1 MKKHFL
7 IKGGIKM
14 AEISAINNFK
24 KYNSKSGRSSIKNV
38 VREAF
43 RELEKFK
50 NNVNQ
55 ELTQFNKILVKD
67 LSVLERQYY
76 DTEVDSR
83 SRDVISIVSQVQT
96 GNFEARNGVDLTYML
111 SLEKWEQYYKENL
124 EFLNDKFGKN
134 AHCVYA
140 VIHFDESTPHMQSM
154 WTFSEENN
162 QKDEYT
168 VSDINTAKVKSALTS
183 AFLRRN
189 KELGLIAGTDEYKKA
204 FEEFKVQEKPKIIE
218 RQLAKMNKN
227 KSDKKFKFESGTSPF
242 TKDFYRTFNE
252 EFVNDFMVTNP
263 SINELKNKVKVFS
276 NEGAEVVVRRTKKV
290 NSSEDLDRT
299 KFAMEK
305 EKKDLE
311 NKIGSN
317 DYSKNEFMKYM
328 EILSKREII
337 DRKKKISKEDFLNEF
352 KNYETDFKVRK
363 SNKGITDFKRI
374 FDIKKIIKDKLN
386 QRQNNKNFKK
396 NLKKEIK
403 LFDEIFKNVDFEAIN
418 KKIEDYSKAE
428 KVEELIKNRDN
439 LYFEIKTLE
448 TEESNLK
455 SSINFLEKEKN
466 SKNNEI
472 RNLDEQIWE
481 KKIEAEK
488 PYVVSERRKQELI
501 NEALNEA
508 RKRGN
513 TLMRNIKK
521 DVEKEE
527 AKNNA
532 IKQDILDK
540 RLQMEPELQEI
551 NNKRRQLNDIYV
563 DLEEKKRRRKAELE
577 KLAQPIIQ
585 KEVDDLVREHLRYY
599 EVTDKDILNFK
610 ANNKSEYDKLFGEA
624 ETRADEKIK
633 GGYIRR
639 KYDAGNKFINQMTNL
654 LHEDS
659 NGKFSLLEIEKT
671 VIAAIEKLPD
681 NTYGWWNDF
690 KINLDIELENTV
702 RERKAVHNQ
711 NKSKSQYHRSR

>member
-1 MKKHFL
+1 
-7 IKGGIKM
+7 M

-24 KYNSKSGRSSIKNV
+24 KYNSGSGRSSINNV
-38 VREAF
+38 VKEAF

-67 LSVLERQYY
+67 LSVLERQYH

-83 SRDVISIVSQVQT
+83 SRDVVSVVSQVQT

-111 SLEKWEQYYKENL
+111 SLEKWEKYYKENL

-134 AHCVYA
+134 ARCVYA

-168 VSDINTAKVKSALTS
+168 VSDVNTAKVKSALTS

-276 NEGAEVVVRRTKKV
+276 NEGAEVVVRRTEKV
-290 NSSEDLDRT
+290 NSSENLDRT

-305 EKKDLE
+305 EKKELE

-317 DYSKNEFMKYM
+317 DYSKNEFMKYT

-337 DRKKKISKEDFLNEF
+337 DRKKKISKEDFSNEF

-363 SNKGITDFKRI
+363 SNKEITDFKRI
-374 FDIKKIIKDKLN
+374 FNIKKIIRDKLN

-403 LFDEIFKNVDFEAIN
+403 LFDEVFKNVDFEAIN
-418 KKIEDYSKAE
+418 KKIEDYSKGE
-428 KVEELIKNRDN
+428 KVEELIKNREN
-439 LYFEIKTLE
+439 LYFQIKTLE

-455 SSINFLEKEKN
+455 SSINFLEKEQN

-481 KKIEAEK
+481 KKMEAEK
-488 PYVVSERRKQELI
+488 PYVVSERRKEELI

-508 RKRGN
+508 RKRGD

-521 DVEKEE
+521 DLEKEE

-540 RLQMEPELQEI
+540 RLQMERELQEI

-624 ETRADEKIK
+624 QARADEKIK
-633 GGYIRR
+633 GAYIRR
-639 KYDAGNKFINQMTNL
+639 KHDAGKKFIKQMTNM
-654 LHEDS
+654 LHEDT

-671 VIAAIEKLPD
+671 VIAAIENVPD
-681 NTYGWWNDF
+681 NTYGWWDDF
-690 KINLDIELENTV
+690 KNNLNIELENTV
-702 RERKAVHNQ
+702 RDRNVVRNR
-711 NKSKSQYHRSR
+711 SSSQYDRSL

>member
-14 AEISAINNFK
+14 AEISEINNFK
-24 KYNSKSGRSSIKNV
+24 KYNSKSGRSSINNV

-55 ELTQFNKILVKD
+55 KLTQFNKILVKD

-83 SRDVISIVSQVQT
+83 SRDVVSVVSQVQT

-124 EFLNDKFGKN
+124 EFLNKKFGKN
-134 AHCVYA
+134 ARCVYA
-140 VIHFDESTPHMQSM
+140 VIHFDESTPHLQSM
-154 WTFSEENN
+154 WTFLEENN

-168 VSDINTAKVKSALTS
+168 VSDVNPEKVKSALSS

-189 KELGLIAGTDEYKKA
+189 KELGLTAGTDEYKKA
-204 FEEFKVQEKPKIIE
+204 FEEFKVQQKPKIIE
-218 RQLAKMNKN
+218 RQLAKLNKN

-252 EFVNDFMVTNP
+252 EFVNDFMLNNP
-263 SINELKNKVKVFS
+263 VVNELKNKVKVFS
-276 NEGAEVVVRRTKKV
+276 NEGVEVVVRRTEKV

-299 KFAMEK
+299 KFTMEK

-311 NKIGSN
+311 SKIGSN
-317 DYSKNEFMKYM
+317 DYSKNEFMKYI

-337 DRKKKISKEDFLNEF
+337 DRKKKISKKDFLNEF

-363 SNKGITDFKRI
+363 SNKEITDFKRI
-374 FDIKKIIKDKLN
+374 FNIKKIIRDKLN

-403 LFDEIFKNVDFEAIN
+403 LFDEVFKNVDFEVIN
-418 KKIEDYSKAE
+418 KKIEDYSKGE
-428 KVEELIKNRDN
+428 KVEELIKNREN

-448 TEESNLK
+448 TKASNLK
-455 SSINFLEKEKN
+455 SSINFLETEQI

-472 RNLDEQIWE
+472 RNLDEQIRE

-488 PYVVSERRKQELI
+488 PYVVSEIRKQELI

-508 RKRGN
+508 RKRGD

-540 RLQMEPELQEI
+540 KLQMEREQQEL
-551 NNKRRQLNDIYV
+551 NNRLRQLNDSYA

-577 KLAQPIIQ
+577 KLAQPVVQ
-585 KEVDDLVREHLRYY
+585 KEVDNLVREHLRYY

-610 ANNKSEYDKLFGEA
+610 SNNKFEYDKLFGEA
-624 ETRADEKIK
+624 EAKAYEKIK
-633 GGYIRR
+633 EAYIRR
-639 KYDAGNKFINQMTNL
+639 KHDAGNKFIKQMTNI

-659 NGKFSLLEIEKT
+659 NGKFSILEIEKT
-671 VIAAIEKLPD
+671 VIAAIENVPD
-681 NTYGWWNDF
+681 STYSWWNDF
-690 KINLDIELENTV
+690 KNNLNIELKKTV
-702 RERKAVHNQ
+702 KDKNVVRNR
-711 NKSKSQYHRSR
+711 SSSQYDRSL

>member
-1 MKKHFL
+1 
-7 IKGGIKM
+7 M

-24 KYNSKSGRSSIKNV
+24 KYNSKSGRSSINNV

-83 SRDVISIVSQVQT
+83 SRDVVSVVSQVQT

-111 SLEKWEQYYKENL
+111 SLKKWEQYYKENL

-134 AHCVYA
+134 ARCVYA

-168 VSDINTAKVKSALTS
+168 VSDVNPAKVKSALSS

-189 KELGLIAGTDEYKKA
+189 KELGLVAGTDEYKKA

-218 RQLAKMNKN
+218 RQLAKLNKN
-227 KSDKKFKFESGTSPF
+227 KSDKKFRFESGTSPF
-242 TKDFYRTFNE
+242 VKDFYRTFNE
-252 EFVNDFMVTNP
+252 EFVNDFMVNNAAV
-263 SINELKNKVKVFS
+263 NELKNKVKVFS
-276 NEGAEVVVRRTKKV
+276 NEDVEVVVRRTEKV

-317 DYSKNEFMKYM
+317 DYSRNEFMKYM
-328 EILSKREII
+328 KILSKREII

-363 SNKGITDFKRI
+363 SNKEITDFKRI
-374 FDIKKIIKDKLN
+374 FNIKKIIKDKLN

-403 LFDEIFKNVDFEAIN
+403 LFDEVFKNVDFEAIN
-418 KKIEDYSKAE
+418 KKIEDYSKGE
-428 KVEELIKNRDN
+428 KVEELIKNREN

-448 TEESNLK
+448 TKASNLK
-455 SSINFLEKEKN
+455 SSINFLEKEQN

-481 KKIEAEK
+481 KKMEAEK
-488 PYVVSERRKQELI
+488 PYVVSERRKEELI

-508 RKRGN
+508 RKRGD

-521 DVEKEE
+521 DLEKEE

-540 RLQMEPELQEI
+540 RLQMERELQEI

-624 ETRADEKIK
+624 QARADEKIK
-633 GGYIRR
+633 GAYIRR
-639 KYDAGNKFINQMTNL
+639 KHDAGKKFIKQMTNM
-654 LHEDS
+654 LHEDT

-671 VIAAIEKLPD
+671 VIAAIENVPD
-681 NTYGWWNDF
+681 NTYGWWDDF
-690 KINLDIELENTV
+690 KNNLNIELENTV
-702 RERKAVHNQ
+702 KDRNVVRNR
-711 NKSKSQYHRSR
+711 SSSQYDRSL

>member
-1 MKKHFL
+1 
-7 IKGGIKM
+7 M

-24 KYNSKSGRSSIKNV
+24 KYNSGSGRSSINNV

-83 SRDVISIVSQVQT
+83 SRDVVSVVSQVQT

-124 EFLNDKFGKN
+124 EFLSKKFGKN
-134 AHCVYA
+134 ARCVYA

-168 VSDINTAKVKSALTS
+168 VSDINTAKVKSALSS

-252 EFVNDFMVTNP
+252 EFVNDFMVKNP

-276 NEGAEVVVRRTKKV
+276 NEGAEVVVRRTEKV

-311 NKIGSN
+311 SKIGSN
-317 DYSKNEFMKYM
+317 AYSKNEFMKYM

-352 KNYETDFKVRK
+352 KNYETDFKLRK
-363 SNKGITDFKRI
+363 SNQGITDFKRI
-374 FDIKKIIKDKLN
+374 FNIKKIIRDKLN

-403 LFDEIFKNVDFEAIN
+403 LFDEVFKNVDFEAIN
-418 KKIEDYSKAE
+418 KKIEDYSKGE
-428 KVEELIKNRDN
+428 KVEELIKNREN

-448 TEESNLK
+448 TKASNLK
-455 SSINFLEKEKN
+455 SSINFLEKEQI

-472 RNLDEQIWE
+472 RNLDDQIWE

-508 RKRGN
+508 RKRGD

-540 RLQMEPELQEI
+540 RLQMEREQQEL
-551 NNKRRQLNDIYV
+551 NNRLRQLNDSYA

-577 KLAQPIIQ
+577 KLARPVVQQ
-585 KEVDDLVREHLRYY
+585 EVDDLVREHLRYY

-624 ETRADEKIK
+624 QARADEKVK
-633 GGYIRR
+633 GAYIRR
-639 KYDAGNKFINQMTNL
+639 KHDAGKKFIKQMTDM
-654 LHEDS
+654 LHEDA

-671 VIAAIEKLPD
+671 VIAAIENVPD
-681 NTYGWWNDF
+681 NTYGWWDDF
-690 KINLDIELENTV
+690 KNNLNIELENTV
-702 RERKAVHNQ
+702 KDRNVIRNR
-711 NKSKSQYHRSR
+711 SSSQYDRSL

>member
-1 MKKHFL
+1 
-7 IKGGIKM
+7 M

-24 KYNSKSGRSSIKNV
+24 KYNSGSGRSSINNV

-83 SRDVISIVSQVQT
+83 SRDVVSVVSQVQT

-124 EFLNDKFGKN
+124 KFLNDKFGKN

-140 VIHFDESTPHMQSM
+140 VIHFDESTPHLQSM
-154 WTFSEENN
+154 WTFLEENN

-168 VSDINTAKVKSALTS
+168 VSDVNPEKVKSALSS

-189 KELGLIAGTDEYKKA
+189 KELGLTAGTDEYKKA
-204 FEEFKVQEKPKIIE
+204 FEEFKVQQKPKIIE
-218 RQLAKMNKN
+218 RQLAKLNKN
-227 KSDKKFKFESGTSPF
+227 KSDKKFKFENGTSPF
-242 TKDFYRTFNE
+242 AKDFYRTFNE
-252 EFVNDFMVTNP
+252 EFVNDFMLNNP
-263 SINELKNKVKVFS
+263 VVNELKNKVKVFS
-276 NEGAEVVVRRTKKV
+276 NEGVEVVVRRTEKV

-299 KFAMEK
+299 KFTMEK

-311 NKIGSN
+311 SKIGSN
-317 DYSKNEFMKYM
+317 DYSKNEFMKYI

-337 DRKKKISKEDFLNEF
+337 DRKKKISKKDFLNEF

-363 SNKGITDFKRI
+363 SNKEITDFKRI
-374 FDIKKIIKDKLN
+374 FNIKKIIRDKLN

-403 LFDEIFKNVDFEAIN
+403 LFDEVFKNVDFEVIN
-418 KKIEDYSKAE
+418 KKIEDYSKGE
-428 KVEELIKNRDN
+428 KVEELIKNREN

-448 TEESNLK
+448 TKTSNLK
-455 SSINFLEKEKN
+455 SSINFLETEQI

-472 RNLDEQIWE
+472 RNLDEQIRE

-488 PYVVSERRKQELI
+488 PYVVSEIRKQELI

-508 RKRGN
+508 RKRGD

-527 AKNNA
+527 AKNNT

-540 RLQMEPELQEI
+540 RLQMEREQQEL
-551 NNKRRQLNDIYV
+551 NNRLRQLNDSYA

-577 KLAQPIIQ
+577 KLAQPVVQ
-585 KEVDDLVREHLRYY
+585 KEVDNLVREHLRYY

-610 ANNKSEYDKLFGEA
+610 SNNKFEYDKLFGEA
-624 ETRADEKIK
+624 EAKAYEKIK
-633 GGYIRR
+633 EAYIRR
-639 KYDAGNKFINQMTNL
+639 KHDAGNKFIKQMTNI

-659 NGKFSLLEIEKT
+659 NGKFSILEIEKT
-671 VIAAIEKLPD
+671 VIAAIENVPD
-681 NTYGWWNDF
+681 STYSWWNDF
-690 KINLDIELENTV
+690 KNNLNIELKKTV
-702 RERKAVHNQ
+702 KDKNVVRNR
-711 NKSKSQYHRSR
+711 SSSQYDRSL

>member
-1 MKKHFL
+1 
-7 IKGGIKM
+7 M

-24 KYNSKSGRSSIKNV
+24 KYNSGSGRSSINNV
-38 VREAF
+38 VKEAF

-83 SRDVISIVSQVQT
+83 SRDVVSVVSQVQT

-124 EFLNDKFGKN
+124 EFLNKKFGKN
-134 AHCVYA
+134 ARCVYA
-140 VIHFDESTPHMQSM
+140 VVHFDESTPHLQSM

-168 VSDINTAKVKSALTS
+168 VSDVNPAKVKSALSS

-189 KELGLIAGTDEYKKA
+189 KELGLVAGTDEYKKA

-227 KSDKKFKFESGTSPF
+227 KSDKKFRFESGTSPF
-242 TKDFYRTFNE
+242 VKDFYRTFNE
-252 EFVNDFMVTNP
+252 EFVNDFMVNNAAV
-263 SINELKNKVKVFS
+263 NELKNKVKVFS
-276 NEGAEVVVRRTKKV
+276 NEDVEVVVRRTEKV

-305 EKKDLE
+305 EKKELE
-311 NKIGSN
+311 SKIGSN
-317 DYSKNEFMKYM
+317 DYSKNEFMKYT

-374 FDIKKIIKDKLN
+374 FNIKKIIRDKLN

-403 LFDEIFKNVDFEAIN
+403 LFDEVFKNVDFEAIN
-418 KKIEDYSKAE
+418 KKIEDYSKGE
-428 KVEELIKNRDN
+428 KVEELIKNREN

-448 TEESNLK
+448 TKTSNLK
-455 SSINFLEKEKN
+455 SSINFLEKEQI

-472 RNLDEQIWE
+472 RNLDEQISE
-481 KKIEAEK
+481 KKKEAEK
-488 PYVVSERRKQELI
+488 PYLVSERRKEELI

-508 RKRGN
+508 RKRGD
-513 TLMRNIKK
+513 TLMKNIKK

-527 AKNNA
+527 AKNNT

-540 RLQMEPELQEI
+540 RLQMEREQQEL
-551 NNKRRQLNDIYV
+551 NNRLRQLNDSYA

-577 KLAQPIIQ
+577 KLAQPVVQ

-624 ETRADEKIK
+624 QARADEKVK
-633 GGYIRR
+633 GAYIRR
-639 KYDAGNKFINQMTNL
+639 KHDAGKKFIKQMTNM
-654 LHEDS
+654 LHEDT

-671 VIAAIEKLPD
+671 VIAAIENVPD
-681 NTYGWWNDF
+681 NTYGWWDDF
-690 KINLDIELENTV
+690 KNNLNIELENTV
-702 RERKAVHNQ
+702 KDRNVVRNR
-711 NKSKSQYHRSR
+711 SSSQYDRSL

>member
-1 MKKHFL
+1 
-7 IKGGIKM
+7 M

-24 KYNSKSGRSSIKNV
+24 KYNSKSGRSSINNV

-55 ELTQFNKILVKD
+55 KLTQFNKILVKD
-67 LSVLERQYY
+67 LSVLEQQYY

-83 SRDVISIVSQVQT
+83 SRDVVSVVSQVQT

-124 EFLNDKFGKN
+124 EFLNKKFGKN
-134 AHCVYA
+134 ARCVYA
-140 VIHFDESTPHMQSM
+140 VIHFDESTPHLQSM

-168 VSDINTAKVKSALTS
+168 VSDVNPAKVKSALSS

-189 KELGLIAGTDEYKKA
+189 KELGLVAGTDEYKKA

-218 RQLAKMNKN
+218 RQLAKLNKN

-252 EFVNDFMVTNP
+252 EFVNDFMVNNAAV
-263 SINELKNKVKVFS
+263 NELKNKIKVFS
-276 NEGAEVVVRRTKKV
+276 NEGVEVVVRRTEKV
-290 NSSEDLDRT
+290 NSSEELDRT

-311 NKIGSN
+311 SKIGSN
-317 DYSKNEFMKYM
+317 DYSKNEFMKYT

-337 DRKKKISKEDFLNEF
+337 DKKKKISKEDFLNEF
-352 KNYETDFKVRK
+352 KNYETDFKTRK
-363 SNKGITDFKRI
+363 SNKEITDFKRI
-374 FDIKKIIKDKLN
+374 FNIKKIIKDKLN

-418 KKIEDYSKAE
+418 KKIEDYSKGE
-428 KVEELIKNRDN
+428 KVEELIKNREN

-448 TEESNLK
+448 TKTSNLK
-455 SSINFLEKEKN
+455 SSINFLEKEQI

-472 RNLDEQIWE
+472 RNLDEQILE
-481 KKIEAEK
+481 KKKEAEK
-488 PYVVSERRKQELI
+488 PYLVSERRKQELI

-508 RKRGN
+508 RKRGD

-540 RLQMEPELQEI
+540 RLQMEREQQEL
-551 NNKRRQLNDIYV
+551 NNCLRQLNDSYA

-577 KLAQPIIQ
+577 KLAQPVVQ
-585 KEVDDLVREHLRYY
+585 QEVDDLVREHLRYY

-624 ETRADEKIK
+624 QARADEKIK
-633 GGYIRR
+633 RAYIRR
-639 KYDAGNKFINQMTNL
+639 KYDAGNKFIKQMTKI
-654 LHEDS
+654 LHEDF

-671 VIAAIEKLPD
+671 VIAAIENVPD
-681 NTYGWWNDF
+681 STYSWWNDF
-690 KINLDIELENTV
+690 KNNLNIELENTV
-702 RERKAVHNQ
+702 KDKNVVRNRSN
-711 NKSKSQYHRSR
+711 SQYDRSL

>member
-1 MKKHFL
+1 
-7 IKGGIKM
+7 M

-24 KYNSKSGRSSIKNV
+24 KYNSGSGRSSINNV

-83 SRDVISIVSQVQT
+83 SRDVVSVVSQVQT

-124 EFLNDKFGKN
+124 KFLNDKFGKN

-140 VIHFDESTPHMQSM
+140 VIHFDESTPHLQSM
-154 WTFSEENN
+154 WTFLEENN

-168 VSDINTAKVKSALTS
+168 VSDVNSAKVKSALSS

-189 KELGLIAGTDEYKKA
+189 KKLGLTAGTDEYKKA
-204 FEEFKVQEKPKIIE
+204 FEEFKVQQKPKIIE
-218 RQLAKMNKN
+218 RQLAKLNKN
-227 KSDKKFKFESGTSPF
+227 KSDKKFKFENGTSPF
-242 TKDFYRTFNE
+242 AKDFYRTFNE
-252 EFVNDFMVTNP
+252 EFVNDFMLNNP
-263 SINELKNKVKVFS
+263 VVNELKNKVKVFS
-276 NEGAEVVVRRTKKV
+276 NEGVEVVVRRTEKV

-299 KFAMEK
+299 KFTMEK

-311 NKIGSN
+311 SKIGSN
-317 DYSKNEFMKYM
+317 DYSKNEFMKYI

-337 DRKKKISKEDFLNEF
+337 DRKKKISKKDFLNEF

-363 SNKGITDFKRI
+363 SNKEITDFKRI
-374 FDIKKIIKDKLN
+374 FNIKKIIRDKLN

-403 LFDEIFKNVDFEAIN
+403 LFDEVFKNVDFEVIN
-418 KKIEDYSKAE
+418 KKIEDYSKGE
-428 KVEELIKNRDN
+428 KVEELIKNREN

-448 TEESNLK
+448 TKASNLK
-455 SSINFLEKEKN
+455 SSINFLETEQI

-472 RNLDEQIWE
+472 RNLDEQIRE

-488 PYVVSERRKQELI
+488 PYVVSEIRKQELI

-508 RKRGN
+508 RKRGD

-540 RLQMEPELQEI
+540 KLQMEREQQEL
-551 NNKRRQLNDIYV
+551 NNRLRQLNDSYA

-577 KLAQPIIQ
+577 KLAQPVVQ
-585 KEVDDLVREHLRYY
+585 KEVDNLVREHLRYY

-610 ANNKSEYDKLFGEA
+610 SNNKFEYDKLFGEA
-624 ETRADEKIK
+624 EAKAYEKIK
-633 GGYIRR
+633 EAYIRR
-639 KYDAGNKFINQMTNL
+639 KHDAGNKFIKQMTNI

-659 NGKFSLLEIEKT
+659 NGKFSILEIEKT
-671 VIAAIEKLPD
+671 VIAAIENVPD
-681 NTYGWWNDF
+681 STYSWWNDF
-690 KINLDIELENTV
+690 KNNLNIELKKTV
-702 RERKAVHNQ
+702 KDKNVVRNR
-711 NKSKSQYHRSR
+711 SSSQYDRSL

>member
-1 MKKHFL
+1 
-7 IKGGIKM
+7 M

-24 KYNSKSGRSSIKNV
+24 KYNSGSGRSSINNV

-67 LSVLERQYY
+67 LSVFERQYY

-83 SRDVISIVSQVQT
+83 SRDVVSVVSQVQT

-134 AHCVYA
+134 ARCVYA

-168 VSDINTAKVKSALTS
+168 VSDVNTAKVKSALTS

-227 KSDKKFKFESGTSPF
+227 KSDKKFKFESGTSQF

-252 EFVNDFMVTNP
+252 EFVNDFMVKNP

-276 NEGAEVVVRRTKKV
+276 NEGAEVVVRRTEKV

-337 DRKKKISKEDFLNEF
+337 DKKKKISKEDFLNEF

-363 SNKGITDFKRI
+363 SNKEITDFKRI
-374 FDIKKIIKDKLN
+374 FNIKKIIRDKLN

-403 LFDEIFKNVDFEAIN
+403 LFDEVFKNVDFEVIN
-418 KKIEDYSKAE
+418 KKIEDYSKGE
-428 KVEELIKNRDN
+428 KVEELIKNREN

-448 TEESNLK
+448 TKASNLK
-455 SSINFLEKEKN
+455 SSINFLETEQI

-472 RNLDEQIWE
+472 RNLDEQIRE

-488 PYVVSERRKQELI
+488 PYVVSEIRKQELI

-508 RKRGN
+508 RKRGD

-540 RLQMEPELQEI
+540 KLQMEREQQEL
-551 NNKRRQLNDIYV
+551 NNRLRQLNDSYA

-577 KLAQPIIQ
+577 KLAQPVVQ
-585 KEVDDLVREHLRYY
+585 KEVDNLVREHLRYY

-610 ANNKSEYDKLFGEA
+610 ANNRTEYDKLFGEA
-624 ETRADEKIK
+624 QARADEKIK
-633 GGYIRR
+633 GAYIRR
-639 KYDAGNKFINQMTNL
+639 KHDAGKKFIKQITNL

-659 NGKFSLLEIEKT
+659 KGKFSLLEIEKT
-671 VIAAIEKLPD
+671 VITAIENVPD
-681 NTYGWWNDF
+681 NTYGWWDDF
-690 KINLDIELENTV
+690 KNNLNIELENTV
-702 RERKAVHNQ
+702 RERNAVHNR
-711 NKSKSQYHRSR
+711 SKNDFQYDRSR

>member
-1 MKKHFL
+1 
-7 IKGGIKM
+7 M

-24 KYNSKSGRSSIKNV
+24 KYNSKSGRSSINNV

-55 ELTQFNKILVKD
+55 KLTQFNKILVKD
-67 LSVLERQYY
+67 LSVLEQQYY

-83 SRDVISIVSQVQT
+83 SRDVVSVVSQVQT

-124 EFLNDKFGKN
+124 EFLNKKFGKN
-134 AHCVYA
+134 ARCVYA
-140 VIHFDESTPHMQSM
+140 VIHFDESTPHLQSM
-154 WTFSEENN
+154 WTFLEENN

-168 VSDINTAKVKSALTS
+168 VSDVNPAKVKSALSS

-189 KELGLIAGTDEYKKA
+189 KELGLVAGTDEYKKA

-218 RQLAKMNKN
+218 RQLAKLNKN

-252 EFVNDFMVTNP
+252 EFVNDFMVNNAAV
-263 SINELKNKVKVFS
+263 NELKNKIKVFS
-276 NEGAEVVVRRTKKV
+276 NEGVEVVVRRTEKV
-290 NSSEDLDRT
+290 NSSEELDRT

-305 EKKDLE
+305 EKKELE
-311 NKIGSN
+311 SKIGSN
-317 DYSKNEFMKYM
+317 DYSKNEFMKYT

-337 DRKKKISKEDFLNEF
+337 DKKKKISKEDFLNEF

-363 SNKGITDFKRI
+363 SNKEITDFKRI
-374 FDIKKIIKDKLN
+374 FNIKKIIKDKLN
-386 QRQNNKNFKK
+386 QKQNNKNFKK

-403 LFDEIFKNVDFEAIN
+403 LFDEVFKNVDFEAIN
-418 KKIEDYSKAE
+418 KKIEDYSKGE
-428 KVEELIKNRDN
+428 KVEELIKNREN

-448 TEESNLK
+448 TKTSNLK
-455 SSINFLEKEKN
+455 SSINFLEKEQI

-472 RNLDEQIWE
+472 RNLDEQILE
-481 KKIEAEK
+481 KKKEAEK
-488 PYVVSERRKQELI
+488 PYLVSERRKQELI

-508 RKRGN
+508 RKRGD

-540 RLQMEPELQEI
+540 RLQMEREQQEL
-551 NNKRRQLNDIYV
+551 NNRLRQLNDSYA

-577 KLAQPIIQ
+577 KLAQPVVQ
-585 KEVDDLVREHLRYY
+585 QEVDDLVREHLRYY

-624 ETRADEKIK
+624 QARADEKIK
-633 GGYIRR
+633 RAYIRR
-639 KYDAGNKFINQMTNL
+639 KYDAGNKFIKQMTKI
-654 LHEDS
+654 LHEDF

-671 VIAAIEKLPD
+671 VIAAIENVPD
-681 NTYGWWNDF
+681 STYSWWNDF
-690 KINLDIELENTV
+690 KNNLNIELENTV
-702 RERKAVHNQ
+702 KDKNVVRNRSN
-711 NKSKSQYHRSR
+711 SQYDRSL

>member
-1 MKKHFL
+1 
-7 IKGGIKM
+7 M

-24 KYNSKSGRSSIKNV
+24 KYNSKSGRSSINNV

-55 ELTQFNKILVKD
+55 KLTQFNKILVKD
-67 LSVLERQYY
+67 LSVLEQQYY

-83 SRDVISIVSQVQT
+83 SRDVVSVVSQVQT

-124 EFLNDKFGKN
+124 EFLNKKFGKN
-134 AHCVYA
+134 ARCVYA
-140 VIHFDESTPHMQSM
+140 VIHFDESTPHLQSM
-154 WTFSEENN
+154 WTFLEENN

-168 VSDINTAKVKSALTS
+168 VSDVNPAKVKSALSS

-189 KELGLIAGTDEYKKA
+189 KELGLVAGTDEYKKA

-218 RQLAKMNKN
+218 RQLAKLNKN

-252 EFVNDFMVTNP
+252 EFVNDFMVNNAAV
-263 SINELKNKVKVFS
+263 NELKNKIKVFS
-276 NEGAEVVVRRTKKV
+276 NEGVEVVVRRTEKV
-290 NSSEDLDRT
+290 NSSEELDRT

-305 EKKDLE
+305 EKKELE
-311 NKIGSN
+311 SKIGSN
-317 DYSKNEFMKYM
+317 DYSKNEFMKYI

-337 DRKKKISKEDFLNEF
+337 DKKKKISKEDFLNEF

-363 SNKGITDFKRI
+363 SNKEITDFKRI
-374 FDIKKIIKDKLN
+374 FNIKKIIKDKLN
-386 QRQNNKNFKK
+386 QKQNNKNFKK

-403 LFDEIFKNVDFEAIN
+403 LFDEVFKNVDFEAIN
-418 KKIEDYSKAE
+418 KKIEDYSKGE
-428 KVEELIKNRDN
+428 KVEELIKNREN

-448 TEESNLK
+448 TKTSNLK
-455 SSINFLEKEKN
+455 SSINFLEKEQI

-472 RNLDEQIWE
+472 RNLDEQILE
-481 KKIEAEK
+481 KKKEAEK
-488 PYVVSERRKQELI
+488 PYLVSERRKQELI

-508 RKRGN
+508 RKRGD

-540 RLQMEPELQEI
+540 RLQMEREQQEL
-551 NNKRRQLNDIYV
+551 NNRLRQLNDSYA

-577 KLAQPIIQ
+577 KLAQPVVQ
-585 KEVDDLVREHLRYY
+585 QEVDDLVREHLRYY

-624 ETRADEKIK
+624 QARADEKIK
-633 GGYIRR
+633 RAYIRR
-639 KYDAGNKFINQMTNL
+639 KYDAGNKFIKQMTKI
-654 LHEDS
+654 LHEDF

-671 VIAAIEKLPD
+671 VIAAIENVPD
-681 NTYGWWNDF
+681 STYSWWNDF
-690 KINLDIELENTV
+690 KNNLNIELENTV
-702 RERKAVHNQ
+702 KDKNVVRNRSN
-711 NKSKSQYHRSR
+711 SQYDRSL

>member
-1 MKKHFL
+1 
-7 IKGGIKM
+7 M
-14 AEISAINNFK
+14 AEISALNNFK
-24 KYNSKSGRSSIKNV
+24 KYNSKSGRSNINNV

-55 ELTQFNKILVKD
+55 KLTQFNKILVKD
-67 LSVLERQYY
+67 LSVLERQYS
-76 DTEVDSR
+76 DTKVDSR
-83 SRDVISIVSQVQT
+83 SRDVVSVVSQVQT
-96 GNFEARNGVDLTYML
+96 GNFEAKNGVDLTYML

-124 EFLNDKFGKN
+124 EFLSKKFDKN
-134 AHCVYA
+134 TRCVYA

-168 VSDINTAKVKSALTS
+168 VSDVNPAKVKSALSS

-189 KELGLIAGTDEYKKA
+189 KKLGLTAGTDEYKKA

-218 RQLAKMNKN
+218 RQLAKLNKN

-252 EFVNDFMVTNP
+252 EFVNDFMVNNAVV
-263 SINELKNKVKVFS
+263 NELKNKVKVFS
-276 NEGAEVVVRRTKKV
+276 NEGVEVVVRRTEKV
-290 NSSEDLDRT
+290 NSSEELDRT

-311 NKIGSN
+311 SKIGSN
-317 DYSKNEFMKYM
+317 DYSKNEFMKYT

-337 DRKKKISKEDFLNEF
+337 DKKKKISKEDFLNEF
-352 KNYETDFKVRK
+352 KNYETDFKTRK
-363 SNKGITDFKRI
+363 SNKEITDFKRI
-374 FDIKKIIKDKLN
+374 FNIKKIIKDKLN

-418 KKIEDYSKAE
+418 KKIEDYSKGE
-428 KVEELIKNRDN
+428 KVEELIKNREN

-448 TEESNLK
+448 TKASNLK
-455 SSINFLEKEKN
+455 SSINFLEKEQN

-481 KKIEAEK
+481 KRTEAEK

-508 RKRGN
+508 RKRGE
-513 TLMRNIKK
+513 TLMRNIMK
-521 DVEKEE
+521 DVEKEKS
-527 AKNNA
+527 KNNFL
-532 IKQDILDK
+532 KQDIL
-540 RLQMEPELQEI
+540 
-551 NNKRRQLNDIYV
+551 NKRIQLEQEQQELNNRLRQLNDSYAY
-563 DLEEKKRRRKAELE
+563 LEKKKRHRKAELE
-577 KLAQPIIQ
+577 KLGQPIIQ
-585 KEVDDLVREHLRYY
+585 KEVNDLVREHLRYY

-624 ETRADEKIK
+624 EARADEKIK
-633 GGYIRR
+633 GAYIRR
-639 KYDAGNKFINQMTNL
+639 KHNAGNKFIKQMTNL
-654 LHEDS
+654 LHKDS
-659 NGKFSLLEIEKT
+659 NGKFSLLEIEKI
-671 VIAAIEKLPD
+671 VIAAIEKVPD

-702 RERKAVHNQ
+702 KDRNVVRNR
-711 NKSKSQYHRSR
+711 SSSQCDRSL

>member
-1 MKKHFL
+1 
-7 IKGGIKM
+7 M
-14 AEISAINNFK
+14 AEISALNNFK
-24 KYNSKSGRSSIKNV
+24 KYNSKSGRSNINNV

-43 RELEKFK
+43 RELGKFK

-55 ELTQFNKILVKD
+55 KLTQFNKILVKD
-67 LSVLERQYY
+67 LSVLERQYS

-83 SRDVISIVSQVQT
+83 SRDVVSVVSQVQT
-96 GNFEARNGVDLTYML
+96 GNFEAKNGVDLTYML

-124 EFLNDKFGKN
+124 EFLSKKFDKD
-134 AHCVYA
+134 ARCVYA

-168 VSDINTAKVKSALTS
+168 VSDVNPAKVKSALSS

-189 KELGLIAGTDEYKKA
+189 KKLGLTTGTEEYKKA
-204 FEEFKVQEKPKIIE
+204 FEEFKVQQKPKIIE
-218 RQLAKMNKN
+218 RQLAKLNKN
-227 KSDKKFKFESGTSPF
+227 KSDKKFKFENGTSPF

-252 EFVNDFMVTNP
+252 EFVNDFMLNNP
-263 SINELKNKVKVFS
+263 VVNELKNKVKVFS
-276 NEGAEVVVRRTKKV
+276 NEGVEVVVRRTEKV
-290 NSSEDLDRT
+290 NSSEELDRT

-311 NKIGSN
+311 SKIGSN
-317 DYSKNEFMKYM
+317 DYSKNEFMKYT

-337 DRKKKISKEDFLNEF
+337 DKKKKISKEDFLNEF
-352 KNYETDFKVRK
+352 KNYETDFKTRK
-363 SNKGITDFKRI
+363 SNKEITDFKRI
-374 FDIKKIIKDKLN
+374 FNIKKIIKDKLN

-396 NLKKEIK
+396 NLEKEIK

-418 KKIEDYSKAE
+418 KKIEDYSKGE
-428 KVEELIKNRDN
+428 KVEELIKNREN

-448 TEESNLK
+448 TEASNLK
-455 SSINFLEKEKN
+455 SSINFLEKEQN

-481 KKIEAEK
+481 KRTEAEK

-508 RKRGN
+508 RKRGD

-532 IKQDILDK
+532 IKQDILNE
-540 RLQMEPELQEI
+540 RLQMERELQEI
-551 NNKRRQLNDIYV
+551 NNKRRQLNDSYA
-563 DLEEKKRRRKAELE
+563 DLEEKKRRKKAELE

-624 ETRADEKIK
+624 QARADEKIK
-633 GGYIRR
+633 GAYIRR
-639 KYDAGNKFINQMTNL
+639 KHDAGKKFIKQMTNM
-654 LHEDS
+654 LHEYI
-659 NGKFSLLEIEKT
+659 NVKLSLLEIEKT
-671 VIAAIEKLPD
+671 VIAAIENVPD
-681 NTYGWWNDF
+681 NTYGWWDDF
-690 KINLDIELENTV
+690 KNNLNIELENTV
-702 RERKAVHNQ
+702 RERNAVHNR
-711 NKSKSQYHRSR
+711 SKNDFQYDRSR

>member
-1 MKKHFL
+1 
-7 IKGGIKM
+7 M

-24 KYNSKSGRSSIKNV
+24 KYNSGSGRSSINNV

-83 SRDVISIVSQVQT
+83 SRDVVSVVSQVQT

-124 EFLNDKFGKN
+124 EFLNKKFGKN
-134 AHCVYA
+134 ARCVYA
-140 VIHFDESTPHMQSM
+140 VIHFDESTPHLQSM

-168 VSDINTAKVKSALTS
+168 VSDVNPAKVKSALSS

-227 KSDKKFKFESGTSPF
+227 KSDKKFKFENGTSPF

-252 EFVNDFMVTNP
+252 EFVNDFMVKNP

-276 NEGAEVVVRRTKKV
+276 NEGAEVVVRRTEKV

-311 NKIGSN
+311 SKIGSN
-317 DYSKNEFMKYM
+317 DYSKNEFMKYT

-363 SNKGITDFKRI
+363 SNKEITDFKRI
-374 FDIKKIIKDKLN
+374 FNIKKIIRDKLN

-418 KKIEDYSKAE
+418 KKIEDYSKGE
-428 KVEELIKNRDN
+428 KVEELIKNREN

-448 TEESNLK
+448 TEASNLK
-455 SSINFLEKEKN
+455 SSINFLEKEQN

-481 KKIEAEK
+481 KKMEAEK

-508 RKRGN
+508 RKRGD
-513 TLMRNIKK
+513 TLMRNIKR

-540 RLQMEPELQEI
+540 RLQMERELQEI
-551 NNKRRQLNDIYV
+551 NNKRRQLNDSYA

-624 ETRADEKIK
+624 EARADEKIK
-633 GGYIRR
+633 GAYIRR
-639 KYDAGNKFINQMTNL
+639 KHDAGNKFIKQMTNM
-654 LHEDS
+654 LHEDA

-671 VIAAIEKLPD
+671 VIAAIENVPD
-681 NTYGWWNDF
+681 NTYGWWDDF
-690 KINLDIELENTV
+690 KNNLNIELENTV
-702 RERKAVHNQ
+702 KDRNVVRNR
-711 NKSKSQYHRSR
+711 SSSQYDRSL

>member
-1 MKKHFL
+1 M

-24 KYNSKSGRSSIKNV
+24 KYNSGSGRSSINNV

-83 SRDVISIVSQVQT
+83 SRDVVSVVSQVQT

-124 EFLNDKFGKN
+124 KFLNDKFGKN

-140 VIHFDESTPHMQSM
+140 VIHFDESTPHLQSM
-154 WTFSEENN
+154 WTFLEENN

-168 VSDINTAKVKSALTS
+168 VSDVNPEKVKSALSS

-189 KELGLIAGTDEYKKA
+189 KELGLTAGTDEYKKA
-204 FEEFKVQEKPKIIE
+204 FEEFKVQQKPKIIE
-218 RQLAKMNKN
+218 RQLAKLNKN
-227 KSDKKFKFESGTSPF
+227 KSDKKFKFENGTSPF
-242 TKDFYRTFNE
+242 AKDFYRTFNE
-252 EFVNDFMVTNP
+252 EFVNDFMLNNP
-263 SINELKNKVKVFS
+263 VVNELKNKVKVFS
-276 NEGAEVVVRRTKKV
+276 NEGVEVVVRRTEKV
-290 NSSEDLDRT
+290 NSSEELDRT

-311 NKIGSN
+311 SKIGSN
-317 DYSKNEFMKYM
+317 DYSKNEFMKYT

-337 DRKKKISKEDFLNEF
+337 DKKKKISKKDFLNEF

-363 SNKGITDFKRI
+363 SNKEITDFKRI
-374 FDIKKIIKDKLN
+374 FNIKKIIRDKLN

-418 KKIEDYSKAE
+418 KKIEDYSKGE
-428 KVEELIKNRDN
+428 KVEELIKNREN

-448 TEESNLK
+448 TKASNLK
-455 SSINFLEKEKN
+455 SSINFLETEQI

-472 RNLDEQIWE
+472 RNLDEQIRE

-488 PYVVSERRKQELI
+488 PYVVSEIRKQELI

-508 RKRGN
+508 RKRGD

-540 RLQMEPELQEI
+540 KLQMEREQQEL
-551 NNKRRQLNDIYV
+551 NNRLRQLNDSYA

-577 KLAQPIIQ
+577 KLAQPVVQ
-585 KEVDDLVREHLRYY
+585 KEVDNLVREHLRYY

-610 ANNKSEYDKLFGEA
+610 SNNKFEYDKLFGEA
-624 ETRADEKIK
+624 EAKAYEKIK
-633 GGYIRR
+633 EAYIRR
-639 KYDAGNKFINQMTNL
+639 KHDAGNKFIKQMTNI

-659 NGKFSLLEIEKT
+659 NGKFSILEIEKT
-671 VIAAIEKLPD
+671 VIAAIENVPD
-681 NTYGWWNDF
+681 STYSWWNDF
-690 KINLDIELENTV
+690 KNNLNIELKKTV
-702 RERKAVHNQ
+702 KDKNVVRNR
-711 NKSKSQYHRSR
+711 SSSQYDRSL

>member
-1 MKKHFL
+1 
-7 IKGGIKM
+7 M

-24 KYNSKSGRSSIKNV
+24 KYNSKSGRSSINNV

-83 SRDVISIVSQVQT
+83 SRDVVSVVSQVQT

-124 EFLNDKFGKN
+124 EFLSKKFDKN
-134 AHCVYA
+134 ARCVYA

-168 VSDINTAKVKSALTS
+168 VSDVNPAKVKSALSS

-218 RQLAKMNKN
+218 RQLAKLNKN
-227 KSDKKFKFESGTSPF
+227 KSDKKFKFENGTSPF

-252 EFVNDFMVTNP
+252 EFVNDFMLNNP
-263 SINELKNKVKVFS
+263 VVNELKNKVKVFS
-276 NEGAEVVVRRTKKV
+276 NEGVEVVVRRTEKV
-290 NSSEDLDRT
+290 NSSEELDRT

-311 NKIGSN
+311 SKIGSN
-317 DYSKNEFMKYM
+317 DYSKNEFMKYT

-337 DRKKKISKEDFLNEF
+337 DKKKKISKEDFLNEF

-363 SNKGITDFKRI
+363 SNKEITDFKRI
-374 FDIKKIIKDKLN
+374 FNIKKIIKDKLN

-418 KKIEDYSKAE
+418 KKIEDYSKGE
-428 KVEELIKNRDN
+428 KVEELIKNREN

-448 TEESNLK
+448 TKTSNLK
-455 SSINFLEKEKN
+455 SSINFLEKEQN

-472 RNLDEQIWE
+472 RNLDEQIRE

-488 PYVVSERRKQELI
+488 PYVVSEIRKQELI

-508 RKRGN
+508 RKRGD

-540 RLQMEPELQEI
+540 RLQMEREQQEL
-551 NNKRRQLNDIYV
+551 NNRLRQLNDSYA

-577 KLAQPIIQ
+577 KLAQPVVQ
-585 KEVDDLVREHLRYY
+585 QEVDDLVREHLRYY

-624 ETRADEKIK
+624 QARADEKIK
-633 GGYIRR
+633 RAYIRR
-639 KYDAGNKFINQMTNL
+639 KYDAGNKFIKQMTKI
-654 LHEDS
+654 LHEDF

-671 VIAAIEKLPD
+671 VIAAIENVPD
-681 NTYGWWNDF
+681 STYSWWNDF
-690 KINLDIELENTV
+690 KNNLNIELENTV
-702 RERKAVHNQ
+702 KDKNVVRNRSN
-711 NKSKSQYHRSR
+711 SQYDRSL

>member
-24 KYNSKSGRSSIKNV
+24 KYNSGSGRSSINNV

-76 DTEVDSR
+76 DTEVDNR
-83 SRDVISIVSQVQT
+83 SRDVVSVVSQVQT
-96 GNFEARNGVDLTYML
+96 GNFEAKNGVDLTYML

-124 EFLNDKFGKN
+124 EFLNDKFGRN

-168 VSDINTAKVKSALTS
+168 VSDVNTAKVKSALTS

-252 EFVNDFMVTNP
+252 EFVNDFMVKNP

-276 NEGAEVVVRRTKKV
+276 NEGAEVVVRRTEKV

-363 SNKGITDFKRI
+363 SNKEITDFKRI
-374 FDIKKIIKDKLN
+374 FNIKKIIRDKLN

-403 LFDEIFKNVDFEAIN
+403 LFDEVFKNVDFEAIN
-418 KKIEDYSKAE
+418 KKIEDYSKGE

-455 SSINFLEKEKN
+455 SSINFLEKEKS

-481 KKIEAEK
+481 KKMEAEK

-508 RKRGN
+508 RKRGD

-540 RLQMEPELQEI
+540 RLQMERELQEI
-551 NNKRRQLNDIYV
+551 NNKRRQLNDSYA

-610 ANNKSEYDKLFGEA
+610 ANNKFEYDKLFGEA
-624 ETRADEKIK
+624 EARADEKIK
-633 GGYIRR
+633 GAYIRR
-639 KYDAGNKFINQMTNL
+639 KHDAGNKFINQMTNL
-654 LHEDS
+654 LHKDT
-659 NGKFSLLEIEKT
+659 NVKLSLLEIEKT
-671 VIAAIEKLPD
+671 VIAAIENVP
-681 NTYGWWNDF
+681 NSTYSWWNDF
-690 KINLDIELENTV
+690 KNNLNIELENTV
-702 RERKAVHNQ
+702 KDRNVIRNR
-711 NKSKSQYHRSR
+711 SSSQYDRSL

>member
-1 MKKHFL
+1 MV
-7 IKGGIKM
+7 KM

-24 KYNSKSGRSSIKNV
+24 KYNSKSGRSNINNV

-55 ELTQFNKILVKD
+55 KLTQFNKILVKD
-67 LSVLERQYY
+67 LSVLERQYS
-76 DTEVDSR
+76 DTKVDSR
-83 SRDVISIVSQVQT
+83 SRDVVSVVSQVQT
-96 GNFEARNGVDLTYML
+96 GNFEAKNGVDLTYML

-124 EFLNDKFGKN
+124 EFLSKKFDKN
-134 AHCVYA
+134 ARCVYA

-168 VSDINTAKVKSALTS
+168 VNDVNPAKVKSALSS

-189 KELGLIAGTDEYKKA
+189 KKLGLTAGTDEYKKA

-218 RQLAKMNKN
+218 RQLAKLNKN

-252 EFVNDFMVTNP
+252 ESVNDFMVKNP

-276 NEGAEVVVRRTKKV
+276 NEGAEVVVRRTEKV

-311 NKIGSN
+311 SKIGSN
-317 DYSKNEFMKYM
+317 DYSKNEFMKYT

-337 DRKKKISKEDFLNEF
+337 DKKKKISKEDFLNEF

-363 SNKGITDFKRI
+363 SNKEITDFKRI
-374 FDIKKIIKDKLN
+374 FNIKKIIRDKLN

-418 KKIEDYSKAE
+418 KKIEDYSKGE
-428 KVEELIKNRDN
+428 KVEELIKNREN

-448 TEESNLK
+448 TEASNLK
-455 SSINFLEKEKN
+455 SSINFLEKEQN

-481 KKIEAEK
+481 KRTEAEK

-508 RKRGN
+508 RKRGE
-513 TLMRNIKK
+513 TLMRNIMK
-521 DVEKEE
+521 DVEKEKS
-527 AKNNA
+527 KNNSL
-532 IKQDILDK
+532 KQDILNK
-540 RLQMEPELQEI
+540 RLQLEQEQREL
-551 NNKRRQLNDIYV
+551 NNRLRQLNDSYA
-563 DLEEKKRRRKAELE
+563 DLEKKKRHRKAELE
-577 KLAQPIIQ
+577 KLGQPIIQ
-585 KEVDDLVREHLRYY
+585 KEVNDLVREHLRYY

-624 ETRADEKIK
+624 EARADEKIK
-633 GGYIRR
+633 GAYIRR
-639 KYDAGNKFINQMTNL
+639 KHNAGNKFIKQMTNI

-659 NGKFSLLEIEKT
+659 NGKFSFLEIEKT
-671 VIAAIEKLPD
+671 VIAAIENVPG
-681 NTYGWWNDF
+681 NTYGWWDDF
-690 KINLDIELENTV
+690 KNNLNIELENTV
-702 RERKAVHNQ
+702 KDRNITRNRT
-711 NKSKSQYHRSR
+711 NSQYGRRL

>member
-1 MKKHFL
+1 
-7 IKGGIKM
+7 M

-24 KYNSKSGRSSIKNV
+24 KYNSKSGRSNINNV

-55 ELTQFNKILVKD
+55 KLTQFNKILVKD
-67 LSVLERQYY
+67 LSVLERQYS
-76 DTEVDSR
+76 DTKVDSR
-83 SRDVISIVSQVQT
+83 SRDVVSVVSQVQT
-96 GNFEARNGVDLTYML
+96 GNFEAKNGVDLTYML

-124 EFLNDKFGKN
+124 EFLNKKFGKN
-134 AHCVYA
+134 ARCVYA

-168 VSDINTAKVKSALTS
+168 VSDVNPAKVKSALSS

-189 KELGLIAGTDEYKKA
+189 KELGLVAGTDEYKKA

-276 NEGAEVVVRRTKKV
+276 NEGAEVVVRRTEKV

-337 DRKKKISKEDFLNEF
+337 DKKKKISKEDFLNEF

-363 SNKGITDFKRI
+363 SNKEITDFKRI
-374 FDIKKIIKDKLN
+374 FNIKKIIRDKLN

-403 LFDEIFKNVDFEAIN
+403 LFDEVFKNVDFEAIN
-418 KKIEDYSKAE
+418 KKIEDYSKGE
-428 KVEELIKNRDN
+428 KVEELIKNREN

-448 TEESNLK
+448 TEASNLK
-455 SSINFLEKEKN
+455 SSINFLEKEQN

-481 KKIEAEK
+481 KKMEAEK
-488 PYVVSERRKQELI
+488 PYVVSERRKEELI

-508 RKRGN
+508 RKRGD

-540 RLQMEPELQEI
+540 RLQMERELQEI

-624 ETRADEKIK
+624 QARADEKIK
-633 GGYIRR
+633 GAYIRR
-639 KYDAGNKFINQMTNL
+639 KHDAGKKFIKQMTNM
-654 LHEDS
+654 LHEDT

-671 VIAAIEKLPD
+671 VIAAIENVPD
-681 NTYGWWNDF
+681 NTYGWWDDF
-690 KINLDIELENTV
+690 KNNLNIELENTV
-702 RERKAVHNQ
+702 RDRNVVRNR
-711 NKSKSQYHRSR
+711 SSSQYDRSL

>member
-1 MKKHFL
+1 
-7 IKGGIKM
+7 M

-24 KYNSKSGRSSIKNV
+24 KYNSKSGRSSINNV

-55 ELTQFNKILVKD
+55 KLTQFNKILVKD
-67 LSVLERQYY
+67 LSVLEQQYY

-83 SRDVISIVSQVQT
+83 SRDVVSVVSQVQT

-124 EFLNDKFGKN
+124 EFLNKKFGKN
-134 AHCVYA
+134 ARCVYA
-140 VIHFDESTPHMQSM
+140 VIHFDESTPHLQSM
-154 WTFSEENN
+154 WTFLEENN

-168 VSDINTAKVKSALTS
+168 VSDVNPAKVKSALSS

-189 KELGLIAGTDEYKKA
+189 KELGLVAGTDEYKKA

-218 RQLAKMNKN
+218 RQLTKLNKN

-252 EFVNDFMVTNP
+252 EFVNDFMVNNAAV
-263 SINELKNKVKVFS
+263 NELKNKIKVFS
-276 NEGAEVVVRRTKKV
+276 NEGVEVVVRRTEKV
-290 NSSEDLDRT
+290 NSSEELDRT
-299 KFAMEK
+299 KFVMEK
-305 EKKDLE
+305 KKKELE

-363 SNKGITDFKRI
+363 SNKEITDFKRI
-374 FDIKKIIKDKLN
+374 FNIKKIIKDKLN

-403 LFDEIFKNVDFEAIN
+403 LFDEVFKNVDFEAIN
-418 KKIEDYSKAE
+418 KKIEDYSKGE
-428 KVEELIKNRDN
+428 KVEELIKNREN

-448 TEESNLK
+448 TKTSNLK
-455 SSINFLEKEKN
+455 SSINFLEKEQI

-472 RNLDEQIWE
+472 RNLDEQILE
-481 KKIEAEK
+481 KKKEAEK
-488 PYVVSERRKQELI
+488 PYLVSERRKQELI

-508 RKRGN
+508 RKRGD

-540 RLQMEPELQEI
+540 RLQMEREQQEL
-551 NNKRRQLNDIYV
+551 NNRLRQLNDSYA

-577 KLAQPIIQ
+577 KLAQPVVQ
-585 KEVDDLVREHLRYY
+585 QEVDDLVREHLRYY

-624 ETRADEKIK
+624 QARADEKIK
-633 GGYIRR
+633 RAYIRR
-639 KYDAGNKFINQMTNL
+639 KYDAGNKFIKQMTKI
-654 LHEDS
+654 LHEDF

-671 VIAAIEKLPD
+671 VIAAIENVPD
-681 NTYGWWNDF
+681 STYSWWNDF
-690 KINLDIELENTV
+690 KNNLNIELENTV
-702 RERKAVHNQ
+702 KDKNVVRNRSN
-711 NKSKSQYHRSR
+711 SQYDRSL

>member
-1 MKKHFL
+1 
-7 IKGGIKM
+7 M

-24 KYNSKSGRSSIKNV
+24 KYNSGSGRSSINNV

-83 SRDVISIVSQVQT
+83 SRDVVSVVSQVQT

-134 AHCVYA
+134 ARCVYA
-140 VIHFDESTPHMQSM
+140 VIHFDESTPHLQSM

-168 VSDINTAKVKSALTS
+168 VSDVNPAKVKSALSS

-204 FEEFKVQEKPKIIE
+204 FEEFKVQEKPKVIE

-252 EFVNDFMVTNP
+252 EFVNDFMVNNAAV
-263 SINELKNKVKVFS
+263 NELKNKVKVFS
-276 NEGAEVVVRRTKKV
+276 NEDVEVVVRRTEKV
-290 NSSEDLDRT
+290 NSSEELDRT
-299 KFAMEK
+299 KFVMEK

-311 NKIGSN
+311 NKIESN
-317 DYSKNEFMKYM
+317 DYSKNEFMKYI

-363 SNKGITDFKRI
+363 SNKEITDFKRI
-374 FDIKKIIKDKLN
+374 FNIKKIIKDKLN

-403 LFDEIFKNVDFEAIN
+403 LFDEVFKNVDFEAIN
-418 KKIEDYSKAE
+418 KKIEDYSKGE
-428 KVEELIKNRDN
+428 KVEELIKNREN

-448 TEESNLK
+448 TKTSNLK
-455 SSINFLEKEKN
+455 SSINFLEKEQI

-472 RNLDEQIWE
+472 RNLDDQIWE

-508 RKRGN
+508 RKRGD

-540 RLQMEPELQEI
+540 RLQMEREQQELS
-551 NNKRRQLNDIYV
+551 NRLRQLNDSYA
-563 DLEEKKRRRKAELE
+563 DLEEKKRRRKSELE
-577 KLAQPIIQ
+577 KLAQPVVQ

-624 ETRADEKIK
+624 QARADEKIK
-633 GGYIRR
+633 GAYIRR
-639 KYDAGNKFINQMTNL
+639 KHDAGKKFIKQMTKI

-671 VIAAIEKLPD
+671 VIAAIENVPD
-681 NTYGWWNDF
+681 STYSWWNDF
-690 KINLDIELENTV
+690 KNNLNIELEKTV
-702 RERKAVHNQ
+702 KDKNVVRNR
-711 NKSKSQYHRSR
+711 SSSQYDRSL

>member
-24 KYNSKSGRSSIKNV
+24 KYNSKSGRSSINNV

-55 ELTQFNKILVKD
+55 KLTQFNKILVKD
-67 LSVLERQYY
+67 LSVLEQQYY

-83 SRDVISIVSQVQT
+83 SRDVVSVVSQVQT

-124 EFLNDKFGKN
+124 EFLNKKFGKN
-134 AHCVYA
+134 ARCVYA
-140 VIHFDESTPHMQSM
+140 VIHFDESTPHLQSM
-154 WTFSEENN
+154 WTFLEENN

-168 VSDINTAKVKSALTS
+168 VSDVNPAKVKSALSS

-189 KELGLIAGTDEYKKA
+189 KELGLVAGTDEYKKA

-218 RQLAKMNKN
+218 RQLAKLNKN

-252 EFVNDFMVTNP
+252 EFVNDFMVNNAAV
-263 SINELKNKVKVFS
+263 NELKNKIKVFS
-276 NEGAEVVVRRTKKV
+276 NEGVEVVVRRTEKV
-290 NSSEDLDRT
+290 NSSEELDRT
-299 KFAMEK
+299 KFVMEK
-305 EKKDLE
+305 KKKELE

-337 DRKKKISKEDFLNEF
+337 DKKKKISKEDFLNEF

-363 SNKGITDFKRI
+363 SNKEITDFKRI
-374 FDIKKIIKDKLN
+374 FNIKKIIKDKLN
-386 QRQNNKNFKK
+386 QKQNNKNFKK

-403 LFDEIFKNVDFEAIN
+403 LFDEVFKNVDFEAIN
-418 KKIEDYSKAE
+418 KKIEDYSKGE
-428 KVEELIKNRDN
+428 KVEELIKNREN

-448 TEESNLK
+448 TKTSNLK
-455 SSINFLEKEKN
+455 SSINFLEKEQS

-481 KKIEAEK
+481 KKMEAEK

-508 RKRGN
+508 RKRGD

-540 RLQMEPELQEI
+540 RLQMEREQQEL
-551 NNKRRQLNDIYV
+551 NNRLRQLNDSYA

-577 KLAQPIIQ
+577 KLAQPVVQ
-585 KEVDDLVREHLRYY
+585 QEVDDLVREHLRYY

-624 ETRADEKIK
+624 QARADEKIK
-633 GGYIRR
+633 RAYIRR
-639 KYDAGNKFINQMTNL
+639 KYDAGNKFIKQMTKI
-654 LHEDS
+654 LHEDF

-671 VIAAIEKLPD
+671 VIAAIENVPD
-681 NTYGWWNDF
+681 STYSWWNDF
-690 KINLDIELENTV
+690 KNNLNIELENTV
-702 RERKAVHNQ
+702 KDKNVVRNRSN
-711 NKSKSQYHRSR
+711 SQYDRSL

>member
-1 MKKHFL
+1 
-7 IKGGIKM
+7 M

-24 KYNSKSGRSSIKNV
+24 KYNSGSGRSSINNV

-83 SRDVISIVSQVQT
+83 SRDVVSVVSQVQT

-124 EFLNDKFGKN
+124 KFLNDKFGKN

-140 VIHFDESTPHMQSM
+140 VIHFDESTPHLQSM
-154 WTFSEENN
+154 WTFLEENN

-168 VSDINTAKVKSALTS
+168 VSDVNPEKVKSALSS

-189 KELGLIAGTDEYKKA
+189 KELGLTAGTDEYKKA
-204 FEEFKVQEKPKIIE
+204 FEEFKVQQKPKIIE
-218 RQLAKMNKN
+218 RQLAKLNKN
-227 KSDKKFKFESGTSPF
+227 KSDKKFKFENGTSPF
-242 TKDFYRTFNE
+242 AKDFYRTFNE
-252 EFVNDFMVTNP
+252 EFVNDFMLNNP
-263 SINELKNKVKVFS
+263 VVNELKNKVKVFS
-276 NEGAEVVVRRTKKV
+276 NEGVEVVVRRTEKV

-299 KFAMEK
+299 KFTMEK

-311 NKIGSN
+311 SKIGSN
-317 DYSKNEFMKYM
+317 DYSKNEFMKYI

-337 DRKKKISKEDFLNEF
+337 DRKKKISKKDFLNEF

-363 SNKGITDFKRI
+363 SNKEITDFKRI
-374 FDIKKIIKDKLN
+374 FNIKKIIRDKLN

-403 LFDEIFKNVDFEAIN
+403 LFDEVFKNVDFEVIN
-418 KKIEDYSKAE
+418 KKIEDYSKGE
-428 KVEELIKNRDN
+428 KVEELIKNREN

-448 TEESNLK
+448 TKASNLK
-455 SSINFLEKEKN
+455 SSINFLETEQI

-472 RNLDEQIWE
+472 RNLDEQIRE

-488 PYVVSERRKQELI
+488 PYVVSEIRKQELI

-508 RKRGN
+508 RKRGD

-540 RLQMEPELQEI
+540 KLQMEREQQEL
-551 NNKRRQLNDIYV
+551 NNRLRQLNDSYA

-577 KLAQPIIQ
+577 KLAQPVVQ
-585 KEVDDLVREHLRYY
+585 KEVDNLVREHLRYY

-610 ANNKSEYDKLFGEA
+610 SNNKSEYDKLFGEA
-624 ETRADEKIK
+624 QARADEKIK
-633 GGYIRR
+633 GAYIRR
-639 KYDAGNKFINQMTNL
+639 KHDAGNKFIKQMTNI

-659 NGKFSLLEIEKT
+659 NGKFSILEIEKT
-671 VIAAIEKLPD
+671 VIAAIENVPD
-681 NTYGWWNDF
+681 STYSWWNDF
-690 KINLDIELENTV
+690 KNNLNIELKKTV
-702 RERKAVHNQ
+702 KDKNVVRNR
-711 NKSKSQYHRSR
+711 SSSQYDRSL

>member
-1 MKKHFL
+1 
-7 IKGGIKM
+7 M

-24 KYNSKSGRSSIKNV
+24 KYNSKSGRSSINNV

-55 ELTQFNKILVKD
+55 KLTQFNKILVKD
-67 LSVLERQYY
+67 LSVLEQQYY

-83 SRDVISIVSQVQT
+83 SRDVVSVVSQVQT

-124 EFLNDKFGKN
+124 EFLNKKFGKN
-134 AHCVYA
+134 ARCVYA
-140 VIHFDESTPHMQSM
+140 VIHFDESTPHLQSM
-154 WTFSEENN
+154 WTFLEENN

-168 VSDINTAKVKSALTS
+168 VSDVNPAKVKSALSS

-189 KELGLIAGTDEYKKA
+189 KELGLVAGTDEYKKA

-218 RQLAKMNKN
+218 RQLAKLNKN

-252 EFVNDFMVTNP
+252 EFVNDFMVNNAAV
-263 SINELKNKVKVFS
+263 NELKNKVKVFS
-276 NEGAEVVVRRTKKV
+276 NEDVEVVVRRTEKV

-337 DRKKKISKEDFLNEF
+337 DKKKKISKEDFLNEF

-363 SNKGITDFKRI
+363 SNKEITDFKRI
-374 FDIKKIIKDKLN
+374 FNIKKIIKDKLN
-386 QRQNNKNFKK
+386 QKQNNKNFKK

-403 LFDEIFKNVDFEAIN
+403 LFDEVFKNVDFEAIN
-418 KKIEDYSKAE
+418 KKIEDYSKGE
-428 KVEELIKNRDN
+428 KVEELIKNREN

-448 TEESNLK
+448 TKTSNLK
-455 SSINFLEKEKN
+455 SSINFLEKEQI

-472 RNLDEQIWE
+472 RNLDEQILE
-481 KKIEAEK
+481 KKKEAEK
-488 PYVVSERRKQELI
+488 PYLVSERRKQELI

-508 RKRGN
+508 RKRGD

-540 RLQMEPELQEI
+540 RLQMEREQQEL
-551 NNKRRQLNDIYV
+551 NNRLRQLNDSYA

-577 KLAQPIIQ
+577 KLAQPVVQ
-585 KEVDDLVREHLRYY
+585 QEVDDLVREHLRYY

-624 ETRADEKIK
+624 QARADEKIK
-633 GGYIRR
+633 RAYIRR
-639 KYDAGNKFINQMTNL
+639 KYDASNKFIKQMTKI
-654 LHEDS
+654 LHEDF

-671 VIAAIEKLPD
+671 VIAAIENVPD
-681 NTYGWWNDF
+681 STYSWWNDF
-690 KINLDIELENTV
+690 KNNLNIELENTV
-702 RERKAVHNQ
+702 KDKNVVRNRSN
-711 NKSKSQYHRSR
+711 SQYDRSL

>member
-1 MKKHFL
+1 
-7 IKGGIKM
+7 M

-24 KYNSKSGRSSIKNV
+24 KYNSKSGRSNINNV

-55 ELTQFNKILVKD
+55 KLTQFNKILVKD
-67 LSVLERQYY
+67 LSVLERQYS
-76 DTEVDSR
+76 DTKVDSR
-83 SRDVISIVSQVQT
+83 SRDVVSVVSQVQT
-96 GNFEARNGVDLTYML
+96 GNFEAKNGVDLTYML

-124 EFLNDKFGKN
+124 EFLSKKFDKN
-134 AHCVYA
+134 ARCVYA

-168 VSDINTAKVKSALTS
+168 VSDVNPAKVKSALSS

-218 RQLAKMNKN
+218 RQLAKLNKN
-227 KSDKKFKFESGTSPF
+227 KSDKKFKFENGTSPF

-252 EFVNDFMVTNP
+252 EFVNDFMLNNP
-263 SINELKNKVKVFS
+263 VVNELKNKVKVFS
-276 NEGAEVVVRRTKKV
+276 NEGVEVVVRRTEKV
-290 NSSEDLDRT
+290 NSSEELDRT

-311 NKIGSN
+311 SKIGSN
-317 DYSKNEFMKYM
+317 DYSKNEFMKYT

-337 DRKKKISKEDFLNEF
+337 DKKKKISKEDFLNEF

-374 FDIKKIIKDKLN
+374 FNIKKIIKDKLN

-418 KKIEDYSKAE
+418 KKIEDYSKGE
-428 KVEELIKNRDN
+428 KVEELIKNREN

-448 TEESNLK
+448 TEASNLK
-455 SSINFLEKEKN
+455 SSINFLEKEQN

-481 KKIEAEK
+481 KRTEAEK

-508 RKRGN
+508 RKRGE
-513 TLMRNIKK
+513 TLMRNIMK
-521 DVEKEE
+521 DVEKEKS
-527 AKNNA
+527 KNNFL
-532 IKQDILDK
+532 KQDIL
-540 RLQMEPELQEI
+540 
-551 NNKRRQLNDIYV
+551 NKRIQLEQEQQELNNRLRQLNDSYE
-563 DLEEKKRRRKAELE
+563 DLEKKKRHRKAELE
-577 KLAQPIIQ
+577 KLGQPIIQ

-624 ETRADEKIK
+624 EARADEKIK
-633 GGYIRR
+633 GAYIRR
-639 KYDAGNKFINQMTNL
+639 KHNAGNKFIKQMTNI

-659 NGKFSLLEIEKT
+659 NGKFSILEIEKT
-671 VIAAIEKLPD
+671 VIAAIENVPD
-681 NTYGWWNDF
+681 STYSWWNDF
-690 KINLDIELENTV
+690 KNNLNIELKKTV
-702 RERKAVHNQ
+702 KDKNVVRNR
-711 NKSKSQYHRSR
+711 SSSQYDRSL

>member
-1 MKKHFL
+1 
-7 IKGGIKM
+7 M

-24 KYNSKSGRSSIKNV
+24 KYNSGSGRSSINNV

-83 SRDVISIVSQVQT
+83 SRDVVSVVSQVQT

-124 EFLNDKFGKN
+124 KFLNDKFGKN

-140 VIHFDESTPHMQSM
+140 VIHFDESTPHLQSM
-154 WTFSEENN
+154 WTFLEENN

-168 VSDINTAKVKSALTS
+168 VSDVNPEKVKSALSS

-189 KELGLIAGTDEYKKA
+189 KELGLTAGTDEYKKA
-204 FEEFKVQEKPKIIE
+204 FEEFKVQQKPKIIE
-218 RQLAKMNKN
+218 RQLAKLNKN
-227 KSDKKFKFESGTSPF
+227 KSDKKFKFENGTSPF
-242 TKDFYRTFNE
+242 AKDFYRTFNE
-252 EFVNDFMVTNP
+252 EFVNDFMLNNP
-263 SINELKNKVKVFS
+263 VVNELKNKVKVFS
-276 NEGAEVVVRRTKKV
+276 NEGVEVVVRRTEKV

-299 KFAMEK
+299 KFTMEK

-311 NKIGSN
+311 SKIGSN
-317 DYSKNEFMKYM
+317 DYSKNEFMKYI

-337 DRKKKISKEDFLNEF
+337 DRKKKISKKDFLNEF

-363 SNKGITDFKRI
+363 SNKEITDFKRI
-374 FDIKKIIKDKLN
+374 FNIKKIIRDKLN

-403 LFDEIFKNVDFEAIN
+403 LFDEVFKNVDFEVIN
-418 KKIEDYSKAE
+418 KKIEDYSKGE
-428 KVEELIKNRDN
+428 KVEELIKNREN

-448 TEESNLK
+448 TKASNLK
-455 SSINFLEKEKN
+455 SSINFLETEQI

-472 RNLDEQIWE
+472 RNLDEQIRE

-488 PYVVSERRKQELI
+488 PYVVSEIRKQELI

-508 RKRGN
+508 RKRGD

-540 RLQMEPELQEI
+540 KLQMEREQQEL
-551 NNKRRQLNDIYV
+551 NNRLRQLNDSYA

-577 KLAQPIIQ
+577 KLAQPVVQ
-585 KEVDDLVREHLRYY
+585 KEVDNLVREHLRYY

-624 ETRADEKIK
+624 EARADEKIK
-633 GGYIRR
+633 GAYIRR
-639 KYDAGNKFINQMTNL
+639 KHDAGNKFIKQMTNI

-659 NGKFSLLEIEKT
+659 NGKFSILEIEKT
-671 VIAAIEKLPD
+671 VIAAIENVPD
-681 NTYGWWNDF
+681 STYSWWNDF
-690 KINLDIELENTV
+690 KNNLNIELKKTV
-702 RERKAVHNQ
+702 KDKNVVRNR
-711 NKSKSQYHRSR
+711 SSSQYDRSL

>member
-1 MKKHFL
+1 M

-24 KYNSKSGRSSIKNV
+24 KYNSKSGRSSINNV

-43 RELEKFK
+43 REMEKFK

-83 SRDVISIVSQVQT
+83 SRDVVSVVSQVQT

-124 EFLNDKFGKN
+124 EFLSKKFDKN
-134 AHCVYA
+134 ARCVYA

-168 VSDINTAKVKSALTS
+168 VSDVNPAKVKSALSS

-204 FEEFKVQEKPKIIE
+204 FEEFKVQQKPKIIE
-218 RQLAKMNKN
+218 RQLAKLNKN
-227 KSDKKFKFESGTSPF
+227 KSDKKFKFENGTSPF

-252 EFVNDFMVTNP
+252 EFVNDFMLNNP
-263 SINELKNKVKVFS
+263 VVNELKNKVKVFS
-276 NEGAEVVVRRTKKV
+276 NEGVEVVVRRTEKV
-290 NSSEDLDRT
+290 NSSEELDRT

-311 NKIGSN
+311 SKIGSN
-317 DYSKNEFMKYM
+317 DYSKNEFMKYT

-337 DRKKKISKEDFLNEF
+337 DKKKKISKEDFLNEF

-363 SNKGITDFKRI
+363 SNKEITDFKRI
-374 FDIKKIIKDKLN
+374 FNIKKIIKDKLN

-403 LFDEIFKNVDFEAIN
+403 LFDEIFKNVDFEATN
-418 KKIEDYSKAE
+418 KKIEDYSKGE
-428 KVEELIKNRDN
+428 KVEELIKNREN

-448 TEESNLK
+448 TEASNLK
-455 SSINFLEKEKN
+455 SSINFLEKEQN

-481 KKIEAEK
+481 KKMEAEK

-508 RKRGN
+508 RKRGD

-532 IKQDILDK
+532 IKQDILNK
-540 RLQMEPELQEI
+540 RLQLEQEQQEL
-551 NNKRRQLNDIYV
+551 NNRLRQLNDSYA
-563 DLEEKKRRRKAELE
+563 DLEKKKRHRKAELE
-577 KLAQPIIQ
+577 KLGQPIIQ
-585 KEVDDLVREHLRYY
+585 KEVNDLVREHLRYY

-624 ETRADEKIK
+624 EARADEKIK
-633 GGYIRR
+633 GAYIRR
-639 KYDAGNKFINQMTNL
+639 KHNAGNKFIKQMTNI

-659 NGKFSLLEIEKT
+659 NGKFSLLEIEKA
-671 VIAAIEKLPD
+671 VIAAIENVPD
-681 NTYGWWNDF
+681 NTYGWWDDF
-690 KINLDIELENTV
+690 KNNLNIELENTIKD
-702 RERKAVHNQ
+702 RNITRNRT
-711 NKSKSQYHRSR
+711 NSQYGRRL

>member
-24 KYNSKSGRSSIKNV
+24 KYNSKSGRSSINNV

-67 LSVLERQYY
+67 LSVLEQQYY

-83 SRDVISIVSQVQT
+83 SRDVVSVVSQVQT

-124 EFLNDKFGKN
+124 EFLNKKFGKN
-134 AHCVYA
+134 ARCVYA
-140 VIHFDESTPHMQSM
+140 VIHFDESTPHLQSM
-154 WTFSEENN
+154 WTFLEENN
-162 QKDEYT
+162 QKYEYT
-168 VSDINTAKVKSALTS
+168 VSDVNPAKVKSALSS

-189 KELGLIAGTDEYKKA
+189 RELGLVAGTDEYKKA

-218 RQLAKMNKN
+218 RQLAKLNKN

-252 EFVNDFMVTNP
+252 EFVNDFMVNNAAV
-263 SINELKNKVKVFS
+263 NELKNKIKVFS
-276 NEGAEVVVRRTKKV
+276 NEGVEVVVRRTEKV
-290 NSSEDLDRT
+290 NSSEELDRT
-299 KFAMEK
+299 KLVMEK
-305 EKKDLE
+305 KKKELE

-337 DRKKKISKEDFLNEF
+337 DKKKKISKEDFLNEF

-363 SNKGITDFKRI
+363 SNKEITDFKRI
-374 FDIKKIIKDKLN
+374 FNIKKIIKDKLN
-386 QRQNNKNFKK
+386 QKQNNKNFKK

-403 LFDEIFKNVDFEAIN
+403 LFDEVFKNVDFEAIN
-418 KKIEDYSKAE
+418 KKIEDYSKGE
-428 KVEELIKNRDN
+428 KVEELIKNREN

-448 TEESNLK
+448 TKTSNLK
-455 SSINFLEKEKN
+455 SSINFLEKEQI

-472 RNLDEQIWE
+472 RNLDEQILE
-481 KKIEAEK
+481 KKKEAEK
-488 PYVVSERRKQELI
+488 PYLVSERRKQELI

-508 RKRGN
+508 RKRGD

-540 RLQMEPELQEI
+540 RLQMEREQQEL
-551 NNKRRQLNDIYV
+551 NNRLRQLNDSYA

-577 KLAQPIIQ
+577 KLAQPVVQ
-585 KEVDDLVREHLRYY
+585 QEVDDLVREHLRYY

-624 ETRADEKIK
+624 QARADEKIK
-633 GGYIRR
+633 RAYIRR
-639 KYDAGNKFINQMTNL
+639 KYDAGNKFIKQMTKI
-654 LHEDS
+654 LHEDF

-671 VIAAIEKLPD
+671 VIAAIENVPD
-681 NTYGWWNDF
+681 STYSWWNDF
-690 KINLDIELENTV
+690 KNNLNIELENTV
-702 RERKAVHNQ
+702 KDKNVVRNRSN
-711 NKSKSQYHRSR
+711 SQYDRSL

>member
-1 MKKHFL
+1 
-7 IKGGIKM
+7 M

-24 KYNSKSGRSSIKNV
+24 KYNSKSGRSSINNV

-55 ELTQFNKILVKD
+55 KLTQFNKILVKD
-67 LSVLERQYY
+67 LSVLERQYS
-76 DTEVDSR
+76 DTKVDSR
-83 SRDVISIVSQVQT
+83 SRDVVSVVSQVQT
-96 GNFEARNGVDLTYML
+96 GNFEAKNGVDLTYML

-124 EFLNDKFGKN
+124 EFLSKKFDKN
-134 AHCVYA
+134 ARCVYA

-168 VSDINTAKVKSALTS
+168 VSDVNPAKVKSALSS

-204 FEEFKVQEKPKIIE
+204 FEEFKVQQKPKIIE
-218 RQLAKMNKN
+218 RQLAKLNKN
-227 KSDKKFKFESGTSPF
+227 KSDKKFKFENGTSPF

-252 EFVNDFMVTNP
+252 EFVNDFMLNNP
-263 SINELKNKVKVFS
+263 VVNELKNKVKVFS
-276 NEGAEVVVRRTKKV
+276 NEGVEVVVRRTEKV
-290 NSSEDLDRT
+290 NSSEELDRT

-311 NKIGSN
+311 SKIGSN
-317 DYSKNEFMKYM
+317 DYSKNEFMKYT

-337 DRKKKISKEDFLNEF
+337 DKKKKISKEDFLNEF

-363 SNKGITDFKRI
+363 SNKEITDFKRI
-374 FDIKKIIKDKLN
+374 FNIKKIIRDKLN

-403 LFDEIFKNVDFEAIN
+403 LFDEVFKNVDFEAIN
-418 KKIEDYSKAE
+418 KKIEDYSKGE
-428 KVEELIKNRDN
+428 KVEELIKNREN

-448 TEESNLK
+448 TEASNLK
-455 SSINFLEKEKN
+455 SSINFLEKEQN

-481 KKIEAEK
+481 KKMEAEK

-508 RKRGN
+508 RKRGD

-532 IKQDILDK
+532 IKQDILNK
-540 RLQMEPELQEI
+540 RLQLEQEQQEL
-551 NNKRRQLNDIYV
+551 NNRLRQLNDSYA
-563 DLEEKKRRRKAELE
+563 DLEKKKRHRKAELE
-577 KLAQPIIQ
+577 KLGQPIIQ
-585 KEVDDLVREHLRYY
+585 KEVNDLVREHLRYY

-624 ETRADEKIK
+624 EARADEKIK
-633 GGYIRR
+633 GAYIRR
-639 KYDAGNKFINQMTNL
+639 KHNAGNKFIKQMTNI

-659 NGKFSLLEIEKT
+659 NGKFSLLEIEKA
-671 VIAAIEKLPD
+671 VIAAIENVPD
-681 NTYGWWNDF
+681 NTYGWWDDF
-690 KINLDIELENTV
+690 KNNLNIELENTV
-702 RERKAVHNQ
+702 KDRKVVRNR
-711 NKSKSQYHRSR
+711 SSSQYDRSL

>member
-1 MKKHFL
+1 
-7 IKGGIKM
+7 M

-24 KYNSKSGRSSIKNV
+24 KYNSKSGRSNINNV

-55 ELTQFNKILVKD
+55 KLTQFNKILVKD
-67 LSVLERQYY
+67 LSVLERQYS
-76 DTEVDSR
+76 DTKVDSR
-83 SRDVISIVSQVQT
+83 SRDVVSVVSQVQT
-96 GNFEARNGVDLTYML
+96 GNFEAKNGVDLTYML

-124 EFLNDKFGKN
+124 EFLSKKFDKN
-134 AHCVYA
+134 ARCVYA

-168 VSDINTAKVKSALTS
+168 VSDVNPAKVKSALSS

-189 KELGLIAGTDEYKKA
+189 KKLGLTAGTDEYKKA

-218 RQLAKMNKN
+218 RQLAKLNKN

-252 EFVNDFMVTNP
+252 EFVNDFMVNNAVV
-263 SINELKNKVKVFS
+263 NELKNKVKVFS
-276 NEGAEVVVRRTKKV
+276 NEGVEVVVRRTEKV
-290 NSSEDLDRT
+290 NSSEELDRT

-311 NKIGSN
+311 SKIGSN
-317 DYSKNEFMKYM
+317 DYSKNEFMKYT

-337 DRKKKISKEDFLNEF
+337 DKKKKISKEDFLNGF

-363 SNKGITDFKRI
+363 SNKKITDFKRI
-374 FDIKKIIKDKLN
+374 FNIKKIIRDKLN

-418 KKIEDYSKAE
+418 KKIEDYSKGE
-428 KVEELIKNRDN
+428 KVEELIKNREN

-448 TEESNLK
+448 TEASNLK
-455 SSINFLEKEKN
+455 SSINFLEKEQN

-481 KKIEAEK
+481 KRTEAEK

-508 RKRGN
+508 RKRGE
-513 TLMRNIKK
+513 TLMRNIMK
-521 DVEKEE
+521 DVEKEKS
-527 AKNNA
+527 KNNFL
-532 IKQDILDK
+532 KQDILNK
-540 RLQMEPELQEI
+540 RLQLEQEQQEL
-551 NNKRRQLNDIYV
+551 NNRLRQLNDSYE
-563 DLEEKKRRRKAELE
+563 DLEKKKRHRKAELE
-577 KLAQPIIQ
+577 KLGQPIIQ
-585 KEVDDLVREHLRYY
+585 KEVNDLVREHLRYY

-624 ETRADEKIK
+624 EARADEKIK
-633 GGYIRR
+633 GAYIRR
-639 KYDAGNKFINQMTNL
+639 KHNAGNKFIKQMTNL
-654 LHEDS
+654 LHKDS
-659 NGKFSLLEIEKT
+659 NGKFSLLEIEKI
-671 VIAAIEKLPD
+671 VIAAIEKVPD
-681 NTYGWWNDF
+681 NTYGWWDDF
-690 KINLDIELENTV
+690 KNNLNIELENTV
-702 RERKAVHNQ
+702 KDRNITRNRT
-711 NKSKSQYHRSR
+711 NSQYGRRL

>member
-1 MKKHFL
+1 
-7 IKGGIKM
+7 M

-24 KYNSKSGRSSIKNV
+24 KYNSKSGRSSINNV

-55 ELTQFNKILVKD
+55 ELMKFNKILVKD

-76 DTEVDSR
+76 DTEVDNR
-83 SRDVISIVSQVQT
+83 SRDVVSVVSQVQT
-96 GNFEARNGVDLTYML
+96 GNFEAKNGVDLTYML
-111 SLEKWEQYYKENL
+111 SLEKWKQYYKENL

-168 VSDINTAKVKSALTS
+168 VSDVNTAKVKSALSS

-252 EFVNDFMVTNP
+252 EFVNDFMVKNP

-276 NEGAEVVVRRTKKV
+276 NEGAEVVVRRTEKV

-305 EKKDLE
+305 EKKELE
-311 NKIGSN
+311 SKIGSN
-317 DYSKNEFMKYM
+317 DYSKNEFMKYT

-352 KNYETDFKVRK
+352 KNYETDFKARK
-363 SNKGITDFKRI
+363 SNKEITDFKRI
-374 FDIKKIIKDKLN
+374 FNIKKIIRDKLN

-403 LFDEIFKNVDFEAIN
+403 LFDEVFKNVDFEAIN
-418 KKIEDYSKAE
+418 KKIEDYSKGE

-448 TEESNLK
+448 TKASNLK
-455 SSINFLEKEKN
+455 SSINFLEKEQN

-481 KKIEAEK
+481 KKMEAEK

-508 RKRGN
+508 RKRGD

-540 RLQMEPELQEI
+540 RLQMERELQEI
-551 NNKRRQLNDIYV
+551 NNKRRQLNDSYA

-610 ANNKSEYDKLFGEA
+610 ANNKLEYDKLFGEA

-633 GGYIRR
+633 GAYIRR
-639 KYDAGNKFINQMTNL
+639 KHDVGNKFIKQMTNM
-654 LHEDS
+654 LHE
-659 NGKFSLLEIEKT
+659 NTNVKLSLLEIEKT
-671 VIAAIEKLPD
+671 VIAAIENVPD
-681 NTYGWWNDF
+681 NTYGWWDDF
-690 KINLDIELENTV
+690 KNNLNIELENTV
-702 RERKAVHNQ
+702 RERNAVHNR
-711 NKSKSQYHRSR
+711 SKNDFQYDRSR

>member
-1 MKKHFL
+1 
-7 IKGGIKM
+7 M

-24 KYNSKSGRSSIKNV
+24 KYNSGSGRSSINNV

-83 SRDVISIVSQVQT
+83 SRDVVSVVSQVQT

-124 EFLNDKFGKN
+124 KFLNDKFGKN

-140 VIHFDESTPHMQSM
+140 VIHFDESTPHLQSM
-154 WTFSEENN
+154 WTFLEENN

-168 VSDINTAKVKSALTS
+168 VSDVNPEKVKSALSS

-189 KELGLIAGTDEYKKA
+189 KELGLTAGTDEYKKA
-204 FEEFKVQEKPKIIE
+204 FEEFKVQQKPKIIE
-218 RQLAKMNKN
+218 RQLAKLNKN
-227 KSDKKFKFESGTSPF
+227 KSDKKFKFENGTSPF
-242 TKDFYRTFNE
+242 AKDFYRTFNE
-252 EFVNDFMVTNP
+252 EFVNDFMLNNP
-263 SINELKNKVKVFS
+263 VVNELKNKVKVFS
-276 NEGAEVVVRRTKKV
+276 NEGVEVVVRRTEKV

-299 KFAMEK
+299 KFTMEK

-311 NKIGSN
+311 SKIGSN
-317 DYSKNEFMKYM
+317 DYSKNEFMKYI

-337 DRKKKISKEDFLNEF
+337 DRKKKISKKDFLNEF

-363 SNKGITDFKRI
+363 SNKEITDFKRI
-374 FDIKKIIKDKLN
+374 FNIKKIIRDKLN

-403 LFDEIFKNVDFEAIN
+403 LFDEVFKNIDFEVIN
-418 KKIEDYSKAE
+418 KKIEDYSKGE
-428 KVEELIKNRDN
+428 KVEELIKNREN

-448 TEESNLK
+448 TKASNLK
-455 SSINFLEKEKN
+455 SSINFLETEQI

-472 RNLDEQIWE
+472 RNLDEQIRE

-488 PYVVSERRKQELI
+488 PYVVSEIRKQELI

-508 RKRGN
+508 RKRGD

-540 RLQMEPELQEI
+540 KLQMEREQQEL
-551 NNKRRQLNDIYV
+551 NNRLRQLNDSYA

-577 KLAQPIIQ
+577 KLAQPVVQ
-585 KEVDDLVREHLRYY
+585 KEVDNLVREHLRYY

-610 ANNKSEYDKLFGEA
+610 SNNKFEYDKLFGEA
-624 ETRADEKIK
+624 EAKAYEKIK
-633 GGYIRR
+633 EAYIRR
-639 KYDAGNKFINQMTNL
+639 KHDAGNKFIKQMTNI

-659 NGKFSLLEIEKT
+659 NGKFSILEIEKT
-671 VIAAIEKLPD
+671 VIAAIENVPD
-681 NTYGWWNDF
+681 STYSWWNDF
-690 KINLDIELENTV
+690 KNNLNIELKKTV
-702 RERKAVHNQ
+702 KDKNVVRNR
-711 NKSKSQYHRSR
+711 SSSQYDRSL

>member
-1 MKKHFL
+1 MV
-7 IKGGIKM
+7 KM

-24 KYNSKSGRSSIKNV
+24 KYNSKSGRSNINNV

-55 ELTQFNKILVKD
+55 KLTQFNKILVKD
-67 LSVLERQYY
+67 LSVLERQYS
-76 DTEVDSR
+76 DTKVDSR
-83 SRDVISIVSQVQT
+83 SRDVVSVVSQVQT
-96 GNFEARNGVDLTYML
+96 GNFEAKNGVDLTYML

-124 EFLNDKFGKN
+124 EFLSKKFDKN
-134 AHCVYA
+134 ARCVYA

-168 VSDINTAKVKSALTS
+168 VSDVNPAKVKSALSS

-189 KELGLIAGTDEYKKA
+189 KELGLTAGTDEYKKA
-204 FEEFKVQEKPKIIE
+204 FEEFKVQQKPKIIE
-218 RQLAKMNKN
+218 RQLAKLNKN
-227 KSDKKFKFESGTSPF
+227 KSDKKFKFENGTSPF

-252 EFVNDFMVTNP
+252 EFVNDFMLNNP
-263 SINELKNKVKVFS
+263 VVNELKNKVKVFS
-276 NEGAEVVVRRTKKV
+276 NEGVEVVVRRTEKV
-290 NSSEDLDRT
+290 NSSEELDRT

-311 NKIGSN
+311 SKIGSN

-337 DRKKKISKEDFLNEF
+337 DKKKKISKEDFLNEF

-363 SNKGITDFKRI
+363 SNKEITDFKRI
-374 FDIKKIIKDKLN
+374 FNIKKIIRDKLN
-386 QRQNNKNFKK
+386 QKQNNKNFKK

-418 KKIEDYSKAE
+418 KKIEDYSKGE
-428 KVEELIKNRDN
+428 KVEELIKNREN

-448 TEESNLK
+448 TKTSNLK
-455 SSINFLEKEKN
+455 SSINFLEKEQI

-472 RNLDEQIWE
+472 RNLDEQILE
-481 KKIEAEK
+481 KKKEAEK
-488 PYVVSERRKQELI
+488 PYLVSERRKQELI

-508 RKRGN
+508 RKRGD

-540 RLQMEPELQEI
+540 RLQMEREQQEL
-551 NNKRRQLNDIYV
+551 NNRLRQLNDSYA

-577 KLAQPIIQ
+577 KLAQPVVQ
-585 KEVDDLVREHLRYY
+585 QEVDDLVREHLRYY

-624 ETRADEKIK
+624 EARAYETIK
-633 GGYIRR
+633 GAYIRR
-639 KYDAGNKFINQMTNL
+639 KHDAGNKFIKQMTKI
-654 LHEDS
+654 LHEDF

-671 VIAAIEKLPD
+671 VIAAIENVPD
-681 NTYGWWNDF
+681 NTYSWWNDF
-690 KINLDIELENTV
+690 KNNLNIELENTV
-702 RERKAVHNQ
+702 KDKNVVRNR
-711 NKSKSQYHRSR
+711 SSSQYDRSL

>member
-1 MKKHFL
+1 
-7 IKGGIKM
+7 M

-24 KYNSKSGRSSIKNV
+24 KYNSKSGRSNINNV

-55 ELTQFNKILVKD
+55 KLTQFNKILVKD
-67 LSVLERQYY
+67 LSVLERQYS
-76 DTEVDSR
+76 DTKVDSR
-83 SRDVISIVSQVQT
+83 SRDVVSVVSQVQT
-96 GNFEARNGVDLTYML
+96 GNFEAKNGVDLTYML

-124 EFLNDKFGKN
+124 EFLSKKFDKN
-134 AHCVYA
+134 ARCVYA

-168 VSDINTAKVKSALTS
+168 VSDVNPAKVKSALSS

-189 KELGLIAGTDEYKKA
+189 KKLGLTAGTDEYKKA

-218 RQLAKMNKN
+218 RQLAKLNKN
-227 KSDKKFKFESGTSPF
+227 KSDKKFKFENGTSPF

-252 EFVNDFMVTNP
+252 EFVNDFMLNNP
-263 SINELKNKVKVFS
+263 VVNELKNKVKVFS
-276 NEGAEVVVRRTKKV
+276 NEGVEVVVRRTEKV
-290 NSSEDLDRT
+290 NSSEELDRT

-311 NKIGSN
+311 SKIGSN
-317 DYSKNEFMKYM
+317 DYSKNEFMKYT

-337 DRKKKISKEDFLNEF
+337 DKKKKISKEDFLNGF

-363 SNKGITDFKRI
+363 SNKKITDFKRI
-374 FDIKKIIKDKLN
+374 FNIKKIIRDKLN

-418 KKIEDYSKAE
+418 KKIEDYSKGE
-428 KVEELIKNRDN
+428 KVEELIKNREN

-448 TEESNLK
+448 TEASNLK
-455 SSINFLEKEKN
+455 SSINFLEKEQN

-481 KKIEAEK
+481 KRTEAEK

-508 RKRGN
+508 RKRGE
-513 TLMRNIKK
+513 TLMRNIMK
-521 DVEKEE
+521 DVEKEKS
-527 AKNNA
+527 KNNFL
-532 IKQDILDK
+532 KQDIL
-540 RLQMEPELQEI
+540 
-551 NNKRRQLNDIYV
+551 NKRIQLEQEQQELNNRLRQLNDSYE
-563 DLEEKKRRRKAELE
+563 DLEKKKRHRKAELE
-577 KLAQPIIQ
+577 KLGQPIIQ
-585 KEVDDLVREHLRYY
+585 KEVNDLVREHLRYY

-624 ETRADEKIK
+624 EARADEKIK
-633 GGYIRR
+633 GAYIRR
-639 KYDAGNKFINQMTNL
+639 KHNAGNKFIKQMTNI

-671 VIAAIEKLPD
+671 VIAAIENVPD
-681 NTYGWWNDF
+681 NTYGWWDDF
-690 KINLDIELENTV
+690 KNNLNIELENTV
-702 RERKAVHNQ
+702 KDRNIIRNRT
-711 NKSKSQYHRSR
+711 NSQYGRRL

>member
-1 MKKHFL
+1 
-7 IKGGIKM
+7 M

-24 KYNSKSGRSSIKNV
+24 KYNSKSGRSNINNV

-55 ELTQFNKILVKD
+55 KLTQFNKILVKD
-67 LSVLERQYY
+67 LSVLERQYS
-76 DTEVDSR
+76 DTKVDSR
-83 SRDVISIVSQVQT
+83 SRDVVSVVSQVQT
-96 GNFEARNGVDLTYML
+96 GNFEAKNGVDLTYML

-124 EFLNDKFGKN
+124 EFLSKKFDKN
-134 AHCVYA
+134 ARCVYA

-168 VSDINTAKVKSALTS
+168 VSDVNPAKVKSALSS

-204 FEEFKVQEKPKIIE
+204 FEEFKVQQKPKIIE
-218 RQLAKMNKN
+218 RQLAKLNKN
-227 KSDKKFKFESGTSPF
+227 KSDKKFKFENGTSPF

-252 EFVNDFMVTNP
+252 EFVNDFMLNNP
-263 SINELKNKVKVFS
+263 VVNELKNKVKVFS
-276 NEGAEVVVRRTKKV
+276 NEGVEVVVRRTEKV
-290 NSSEDLDRT
+290 NSSEELDRT

-311 NKIGSN
+311 SKIGSN
-317 DYSKNEFMKYM
+317 DYSKNEFMKYT

-337 DRKKKISKEDFLNEF
+337 DKKKKISKEDFLNEF

-363 SNKGITDFKRI
+363 SNKEITDFKRI
-374 FDIKKIIKDKLN
+374 FNIKKIIKDKLN

-396 NLKKEIK
+396 NLEKEIK

-418 KKIEDYSKAE
+418 KKIEDYSKGE
-428 KVEELIKNRDN
+428 KVEELIKNREN

-448 TEESNLK
+448 TEASNLK
-455 SSINFLEKEKN
+455 SSINFLEKEQN

-481 KKIEAEK
+481 KRTEAEK

-508 RKRGN
+508 RKRGE
-513 TLMRNIKK
+513 TLMRNIMK
-521 DVEKEE
+521 DVEKEKS
-527 AKNNA
+527 KNNSL
-532 IKQDILDK
+532 KQDILNK
-540 RLQMEPELQEI
+540 RLQLEQEQQEL
-551 NNKRRQLNDIYV
+551 NNRLRQLNDSYA
-563 DLEEKKRRRKAELE
+563 DLEKKKRHRKAELE
-577 KLAQPIIQ
+577 KLGQPIIQ
-585 KEVDDLVREHLRYY
+585 KEVNDLVREHLRYY

-624 ETRADEKIK
+624 EARADEKIK
-633 GGYIRR
+633 GAYIRR
-639 KYDAGNKFINQMTNL
+639 KHNAGNKFIKQMTNL
-654 LHEDS
+654 LHKDS
-659 NGKFSLLEIEKT
+659 NGKFSLLEIEKI
-671 VIAAIEKLPD
+671 VIAAIEKVPD

-702 RERKAVHNQ
+702 KDRNVVRNR
-711 NKSKSQYHRSR
+711 SSSQCDRSL

>member
-1 MKKHFL
+1 
-7 IKGGIKM
+7 M

-24 KYNSKSGRSSIKNV
+24 KYNSKSGRSNINNV

-55 ELTQFNKILVKD
+55 KLTQFNKILVKD

-83 SRDVISIVSQVQT
+83 SRDVVSVVSQVQT
-96 GNFEARNGVDLTYML
+96 GNFEAKNGVDLTYML

-124 EFLNDKFGKN
+124 EFLSKKFDKN
-134 AHCVYA
+134 ARCVYA
-140 VIHFDESTPHMQSM
+140 VIHFDESTPHLQSM
-154 WTFSEENN
+154 WTFLEENN

-168 VSDINTAKVKSALTS
+168 VSDVNPAKVKSALSS

-204 FEEFKVQEKPKIIE
+204 FEEFKVQQKPKIIE
-218 RQLAKMNKN
+218 RQLAKLNKN
-227 KSDKKFKFESGTSPF
+227 KSDKKFKFENGTSPF

-252 EFVNDFMVTNP
+252 EFVNDFMLNNP
-263 SINELKNKVKVFS
+263 VVNELKNKVKVFS
-276 NEGAEVVVRRTKKV
+276 NEGVEVVVRRTEKV
-290 NSSEDLDRT
+290 NSSEELDRT

-311 NKIGSN
+311 SKIGSN
-317 DYSKNEFMKYM
+317 DYSKNEFMKYT

-337 DRKKKISKEDFLNEF
+337 DKKKKISKEDFLNEF

-363 SNKGITDFKRI
+363 SNKEITDFKRI
-374 FDIKKIIKDKLN
+374 FNIKKIIKDKLN

-418 KKIEDYSKAE
+418 KKIEDYSKGE
-428 KVEELIKNRDN
+428 KVEELIKNREN

-448 TEESNLK
+448 TEASNLK
-455 SSINFLEKEKN
+455 SSINFLEKEQN

-481 KKIEAEK
+481 KRTEAEK

-508 RKRGN
+508 RKRGD

-540 RLQMEPELQEI
+540 RLQMEREQQEL
-551 NNKRRQLNDIYV
+551 NNRLRQLNDSYA

-624 ETRADEKIK
+624 EARADEKIK
-633 GGYIRR
+633 GAYIRR
-639 KYDAGNKFINQMTNL
+639 KHNAGNKFIKQMTNI

-671 VIAAIEKLPD
+671 VIAAIENVPD
-681 NTYGWWNDF
+681 NTYGWWDDF
-690 KINLDIELENTV
+690 KNNLNIELENTV
-702 RERKAVHNQ
+702 KDRNITRNRT
-711 NKSKSQYHRSR
+711 NSQYGRRL

>member
-1 MKKHFL
+1 
-7 IKGGIKM
+7 M
-14 AEISAINNFK
+14 AEISALNNFK
-24 KYNSKSGRSSIKNV
+24 KYNSKSGRSNINNV

-55 ELTQFNKILVKD
+55 KLTQFNKILVKD
-67 LSVLERQYY
+67 LSVLERQYS

-83 SRDVISIVSQVQT
+83 SRDVVSVVSQVQT
-96 GNFEARNGVDLTYML
+96 GNFEAKNGVDLTYML

-124 EFLNDKFGKN
+124 EFLSKKFDKN
-134 AHCVYA
+134 ARCVYA

-168 VSDINTAKVKSALTS
+168 VSDVNPAKVKSALSS

-189 KELGLIAGTDEYKKA
+189 KKLGLTAGTDEYKKA

-218 RQLAKMNKN
+218 RQLAKLNKN

-252 EFVNDFMVTNP
+252 EFVNDFMVNNAVV
-263 SINELKNKVKVFS
+263 NELKNKVKVFS
-276 NEGAEVVVRRTKKV
+276 NEGVEVVVRRTEKV
-290 NSSEDLDRT
+290 NSSEELDRT

-311 NKIGSN
+311 SKIGSN

-337 DRKKKISKEDFLNEF
+337 DKKKKISKEDFLNEF
-352 KNYETDFKVRK
+352 KNYETDFKTRK
-363 SNKGITDFKRI
+363 SNKEITDFKRI
-374 FDIKKIIKDKLN
+374 FNIKKIIKDKLN

-396 NLKKEIK
+396 NLKKEVK
-403 LFDEIFKNVDFEAIN
+403 LFDEVFRDVDFEVIN
-418 KKIEDYSKAE
+418 KKIEDYSKGE
-428 KVEELIKNRDN
+428 KVEELIKNREN

-448 TEESNLK
+448 TKASNLK
-455 SSINFLEKEKN
+455 SSINFLEKEQN

-481 KKIEAEK
+481 KRTEAEK

-508 RKRGN
+508 RKRGE
-513 TLMRNIKK
+513 TLMRNIMK
-521 DVEKEE
+521 DVEKEKS
-527 AKNNA
+527 KNNFL
-532 IKQDILDK
+532 KQDILNK
-540 RLQMEPELQEI
+540 RLQLEQEQQEL
-551 NNKRRQLNDIYV
+551 NNRLRQLNDSYA
-563 DLEEKKRRRKAELE
+563 DLEKKKRHRKAELE
-577 KLAQPIIQ
+577 KLGQPIIQ
-585 KEVDDLVREHLRYY
+585 KEVNDLVREHLRYY

-624 ETRADEKIK
+624 EARADEKIK
-633 GGYIRR
+633 GAYIRR
-639 KYDAGNKFINQMTNL
+639 KHNAGNKFIKQMTNL
-654 LHEDS
+654 LHKDS
-659 NGKFSLLEIEKT
+659 NGKFSLLEIEKI
-671 VIAAIEKLPD
+671 VIAAIEKVPD

-702 RERKAVHNQ
+702 KDRNVVRNR
-711 NKSKSQYHRSR
+711 SSSQCDRSL

>member
-1 MKKHFL
+1 
-7 IKGGIKM
+7 M

-24 KYNSKSGRSSIKNV
+24 KYNSGSGRSSINNV
-38 VREAF
+38 VRKAF

-83 SRDVISIVSQVQT
+83 SRDVVSVVSQVQT

-124 EFLNDKFGKN
+124 KFLNDKFGKN

-140 VIHFDESTPHMQSM
+140 VIHFDESTPHLQSM
-154 WTFSEENN
+154 WTFLEENN

-168 VSDINTAKVKSALTS
+168 VSDVNPEKVKSALSS

-189 KELGLIAGTDEYKKA
+189 KELGLTAGTDEYKKA
-204 FEEFKVQEKPKIIE
+204 FEEFKVQQKPKIIE
-218 RQLAKMNKN
+218 RQLAKLNKN
-227 KSDKKFKFESGTSPF
+227 KSDKKFKFENGTSPF
-242 TKDFYRTFNE
+242 AKDFYRTFNE
-252 EFVNDFMVTNP
+252 EFVNDFMLNNP
-263 SINELKNKVKVFS
+263 VVNELKNKVKVFS
-276 NEGAEVVVRRTKKV
+276 NEGVEVVVRRTEKV

-299 KFAMEK
+299 KFTMEK

-311 NKIGSN
+311 SKIGSN
-317 DYSKNEFMKYM
+317 DYSKNEFMKYI

-337 DRKKKISKEDFLNEF
+337 DRKKKISKKDFLNEF

-363 SNKGITDFKRI
+363 SNKEITDFKRI
-374 FDIKKIIKDKLN
+374 FNIKKIIRDKLN

-403 LFDEIFKNVDFEAIN
+403 LFDEVFKNVDFEVIN
-418 KKIEDYSKAE
+418 KKIEDYSKGE
-428 KVEELIKNRDN
+428 KVEELIKNREN

-448 TEESNLK
+448 TKASNLK
-455 SSINFLEKEKN
+455 SSINFLETEQI

-472 RNLDEQIWE
+472 RNLDEQIRE

-488 PYVVSERRKQELI
+488 PYVVSEIRKQELI

-508 RKRGN
+508 RKRGD

-540 RLQMEPELQEI
+540 KLQMEREQQEL
-551 NNKRRQLNDIYV
+551 NNRLRQLNDSYA

-577 KLAQPIIQ
+577 KLAQPVVQ
-585 KEVDDLVREHLRYY
+585 KEVDNLVREHLRYY

-610 ANNKSEYDKLFGEA
+610 SNNKFEYDKLFGEA
-624 ETRADEKIK
+624 EAKAYEKIK
-633 GGYIRR
+633 EAYIRR
-639 KYDAGNKFINQMTNL
+639 KHDAGNKFIKQMTNI

-659 NGKFSLLEIEKT
+659 NGKFSILEIEKT
-671 VIAAIEKLPD
+671 VIAAIENVPD
-681 NTYGWWNDF
+681 STYSWWNDF
-690 KINLDIELENTV
+690 KNNLNIELKKTV
-702 RERKAVHNQ
+702 KDKNVVRNR
-711 NKSKSQYHRSR
+711 SSSQYDRSL